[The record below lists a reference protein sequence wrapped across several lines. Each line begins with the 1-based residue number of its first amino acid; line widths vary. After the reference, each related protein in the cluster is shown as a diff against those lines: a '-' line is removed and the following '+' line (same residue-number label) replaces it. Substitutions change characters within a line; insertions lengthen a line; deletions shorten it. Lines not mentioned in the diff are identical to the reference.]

1 MFSQR
6 NNPYCELLSN
16 SATKVSVIFFISKFF
31 LIFFVFISF
40 LLSLPHQNIKRMK
53 RILGL
58 DLGSN
63 SIGWAFVQQDFENKQ
78 GKIIATGSRIIPM
91 DQGILGDFEK
101 GNTVSQT
108 AERTAYRTTR
118 RLRERHLLRR
128 ERLHRVLH
136 ILGFL
141 PPHYDAQI
149 DFTKRYG
156 KFIDNAEPK
165 IAYNNGNFI
174 FMNSFNEMVEDFKKH
189 QPQLFYKKSNGEE
202 SKIPYD
208 WTIYYLRKKAL
219 SQKITQQE
227 LAWLILHFNQKRGY
241 YQLRGEEETENP
253 NKEVAFHS
261 LKVVDVEAEAPNKKG
276 EIWYTIRLEN
286 GWIYRRT
293 SKNPLD
299 DWKGKTRDFIVTT
312 DLNDDGT
319 IKLDKEGKEKRSFRA
334 PDENDW
340 NLLKKKTEHDIDFSG
355 KPVGTY
361 IYDHLLQNPNQ
372 KIKGKLVRTIERKYY
387 KDELKAILAKQI
399 ALQPE
404 LFTETLL
411 ADCIRELYRKNETQ
425 QQNLLS
431 KDFLHL
437 FVEDIIFYQRPL
449 RSKKSTIANCTLE
462 KRSYIDKETNER
474 KDAPIKVCAK
484 SNPYYQEFRV
494 LQWLQNLRIYE
505 IETDREVTAEFIET
519 PQDYEA
525 LFNFLMSQKEIDNE
539 SLLKYFLLAKN
550 PQIKDKAAKSELK
563 KWLTTYRWNYV
574 YDVADNSSKKYSMNE
589 TGYDLQRYLQKVEGL
604 PANFLTFDTTY
615 RLWHLLYSVKDKVE
629 FEKALK
635 KFAQEYQLDEASFVD
650 SFKNFKPYPNE
661 YGSFSEKAIKK
672 LLPLMRFGNHWDFNR
687 IDVSTQKRIDDLI
700 NGVANEDIRTIIREK
715 AEKYQLNSESCFQG
729 LPLWLAQYIVYNR
742 HAEATDIEKWTSV
755 NDLEAYL
762 EDFKQHSLRN
772 PIVEQVVT
780 ETLRVVRDIW
790 QQYGGG
796 QANFFDEIH
805 IELGRELKKTAEERK
820 QLSNRNQENENT
832 NLRIKK
838 LLAELKEDA
847 SIQNVRPYSLVQQEL
862 LKIYEEGVFSAT
874 DEVEEDIQK
883 IRKKAEPTTPE
894 IQRYKLWLEQKY
906 KSPYTGEVISLT
918 KLFTEEYEIEH
929 IIPQSR
935 YYDDSLSNKVICE
948 SAVNKLKTNQLGLEF
963 IQNHHGEKVRITG
976 NKEVTIFTE
985 EQYKEFVKKHY
996 ANNSAK
1002 QQKLLLNEI
1011 PEKMVARQL
1020 NDTRYI
1026 SKYISEILSKIVR
1039 SDEKD
1044 EGINSKNV
1052 ISCTGKITTALK
1064 QDWGLNDVWN
1074 ELILPRFERMNQLTQ
1089 TQLFTS
1095 YNDRLQKNLP
1105 TVPIEYSRGFQKKR
1119 IDHRH
1124 HAMDALV
1131 IACATKEHINYMNN
1145 QHALDKSKDK
1155 KEKQQSRIDLRTILC
1170 EKKNNNWQFKKPWS
1184 TFTQEAKEALEH
1196 IVVSFKQNLRVI
1208 NKATNYY
1215 EKWEEKNGVL
1225 VKKKVKQEGTN
1236 WAIRKKLHEDF
1247 PYGKVKYQVNFLKIS
1262 ENISKIDL
1270 IVDEFIKRQL
1280 VKIYVENHRKVNLT
1294 KKYLKENPIRDQKGE
1309 EVISTDFREEN
1320 IKYRKRRP
1328 ISVLSDRNRK
1338 TGITSIEKMLKTIA
1352 KVADNVLKRELFL
1365 YLEECNNDIDVAFSP
1380 EGIEQFNSKR
1390 KIPVYRLPFFEEG
1403 EKKNELGN
1411 KGKYVE
1417 AAKGTN
1423 LFFGVYQ
1430 GKGKRTYATIPLN
1443 EVIERQKQGLPSVP
1457 ERNGKGE
1464 PLLFSLSPNDL
1475 VYVPMEGEAT
1485 ETIDFNNLSKEQ
1497 KERIYNVNDFS
1508 STTCYFTPNRVAKAI
1523 CPKEIDKKG
1532 KDSGSF
1538 DTKTASI
1545 EGVQIKEVCI
1555 KLKVDRLG
1563 NITKA

>member
-1 MFSQR
+1 MYKAAFYNDLVYSWIGQER
-6 NNPYCELLSN
+6 EFVVKRTLLKNGDEKIELSYLPTSDEI
-16 SATKVSVIFFISKFF
+16 AKMDKKQQDKFYQKIKVKTES
-31 LIFFVFISF
+31 
-40 LLSLPHQNIKRMK
+40 
-53 RILGL
+53 
-58 DLGSN
+58 
-63 SIGWAFVQQDFENKQ
+63 SIGNK
-78 GKIIATGSRIIPM
+78 
-91 DQGILGDFEK
+91 
-101 GNTVSQT
+101 TVG
-108 AERTAYRTTR
+108 A
-118 RLRERHLLRR
+118 
-128 ERLHRVLH
+128 
-136 ILGFL
+136 
-141 PPHYDAQI
+141 
-149 DFTKRYG
+149 
-156 KFIDNAEPK
+156 
-165 IAYNNGNFI
+165 
-174 FMNSFNEMVEDFKKH
+174 
-189 QPQLFYKKSNGEE
+189 
-202 SKIPYD
+202 
-208 WTIYYLRKKAL
+208 
-219 SQKITQQE
+219 
-227 LAWLILHFNQKRGY
+227 
-241 YQLRGEEETENP
+241 
-253 NKEVAFHS
+253 
-261 LKVVDVEAEAPNKKG
+261 
-276 EIWYTIRLEN
+276 
-286 GWIYRRT
+286 
-293 SKNPLD
+293 
-299 DWKGKTRDFIVTT
+299 
-312 DLNDDGT
+312 
-319 IKLDKEGKEKRSFRA
+319 
-334 PDENDW
+334 
-340 NLLKKKTEHDIDFSG
+340 
-355 KPVGTY
+355 Y

-404 LFTETLL
+404 FFTENLL

-462 KRSYIDKETNER
+462 KRSYIDKESNEC

-519 PQDYEA
+519 AEDYEA
-525 LFNFLMSQKEIDNE
+525 LFNFLISQKEIDNE
-539 SLLKYFLLAKN
+539 GLLKYFLLTKN

-574 YDVADNSSKKYSMNE
+574 YDAADNSSKKYPMNE
-589 TGYDLQRYLQKVEGL
+589 TGYELQRYLQKVEGL

-635 KFAQEYQLDEASFVD
+635 KFAQKYQLDEASFVD

-672 LLPLMRFGNHWDFNR
+672 MLPLMRFGKHWNFKN
-687 IDVSTQKRIDDLI
+687 IDIHTQKRIDDLI

-715 AEKYQLNSESCFQG
+715 AEKYQLNSETCFQG
-729 LPLWLAQYIVYNR
+729 LPLWLAHYIVYNR
-742 HAEATDIEKWTSV
+742 HAEATNIEKWTSV
-755 NDLEAYL
+755 SDLEAYL
-762 EDFKQHSLRN
+762 EDFKQYSLRN

-805 IELGRELKKTAEERK
+805 IELGRELKNTSKERERLSK
-820 QLSNRNQENENT
+820 QNQENENT

-847 SIQNVRPYSLVQQEL
+847 SIQNVRPYSLVQHDL
-862 LKIYEEGVFSAT
+862 LKIYEEGVFSST
-874 DEVEEDIQK
+874 DEIDEDIQK
-883 IRKKAEPTTPE
+883 IRKKAEPNKTE
-894 IQRYKLWLEQKY
+894 LQRYKLWLEQKY
-906 KSPYTGEVISLT
+906 RSPYTGEVISLT

-963 IQNHHGEKVRITG
+963 IQNHHGEKVRIAG

-996 ANNSAK
+996 AGNSAK
-1002 QQKLLLNEI
+1002 QQKLFLNEI
-1011 PEKMVARQL
+1011 PEKMVARQM

-1026 SKYISEILSKIVR
+1026 SKYISEILSRIVR

-1044 EGINSKNV
+1044 EGVNSKNV
-1052 ISCTGKITTALK
+1052 IPCTGKITTALK

-1105 TVPIEYSRGFQKKR
+1105 TVPIKYSQGFQKKR

-1131 IACATKEHINYMNN
+1131 IACATRDHINYMNN

-1170 EKKNNNWQFKKPWS
+1170 EKKNNNWQFKKPWG

-1236 WAIRKKLHEDF
+1236 WAIRKPLHEETF
-1247 PYGKVKYQVNFLKIS
+1247 SGKIS
-1262 ENISKIDL
+1262 LNREKVGKGNILTATRKAVDSSFDVKKISKITDTG
-1270 IVDEFIKRQL
+1270 IQ
-1280 VKIYVENHRKVNLT
+1280 KILLN
-1294 KKYLKENPIRDQKGE
+1294 YLKYKGSPE
-1309 EVISTDFREEN
+1309 
-1320 IKYRKRRP
+1320 
-1328 ISVLSDRNRK
+1328 
-1338 TGITSIEKMLKTIA
+1338 
-1352 KVADNVLKRELFL
+1352 
-1365 YLEECNNDIDVAFSP
+1365 VAFSA
-1380 EGIEQFNSKR
+1380 EG
-1390 KIPVYRLPFFEEG
+1390 LEELNKNIAQYNNGKKHQPIYKVRIYEKGSGRFVLG
-1403 EKKNELGN
+1403 EKGTKS
-1411 KGKYVE
+1411 KKYVQG
-1417 AAKGTN
+1417 APN
-1423 LFFGVYQ
+1423 LYFGVYQ
-1430 GKGKRTYATIPLN
+1430 GKEKRTYATIPLN

-1457 ERNGKGE
+1457 ERNEKEE

-1475 VYVPMEGEAT
+1475 VYVPMVGEAT
-1485 ETIDFNNLSKEQ
+1485 ETIDFSNLSKEQ
-1497 KERIYNVNDFS
+1497 KERIYKTVSFTGNECHFVK
-1508 STTCYFTPNRVAKAI
+1508 STIASLIKSYDAKSKI
-1523 CPKEIDKKG
+1523 GELGSLNKLEVTISG
-1532 KDSGSF
+1532 DSR
-1538 DTKTASI
+1538 
-1545 EGVQIKEVCI
+1545 IKEVCI

>member
-1 MFSQR
+1 
-6 NNPYCELLSN
+6 
-16 SATKVSVIFFISKFF
+16 
-31 LIFFVFISF
+31 
-40 LLSLPHQNIKRMK
+40 MK
-53 RILGL
+53 HILGL

-63 SIGWAFVQQDFENKQ
+63 SIGWALVQQDFENKQ
-78 GKIIATGSRIIPM
+78 GKIIAAGSRIIPM
-91 DQGILGDFEK
+91 DQSILGDFEK

-108 AERTAYRTTR
+108 AERTTYRSTR

-149 DFTKRYG
+149 DFSKRYG
-156 KFIDNAEPK
+156 KFIDNTEPK

-174 FMNSFNEMVEDFKKH
+174 FMNSFNEMIEDFKKH
-189 QPQLFYKKSNGEE
+189 QSQLFYKKSNGEE

-241 YQLRGEEETENP
+241 YQLRGEEETESP

-261 LKVVDVEAEAPNKKG
+261 LKVVEVEAEAPNKKG

-293 SKNPLD
+293 SKIPLD
-299 DWKGKTRDFIVTT
+299 DW
-312 DLNDDGT
+312 
-319 IKLDKEGKEKRSFRA
+319 KEGKEKRSFRA
-334 PDENDW
+334 PEENDW

-355 KPVGTY
+355 KTVGAY

-387 KDELKAILAKQI
+387 KNELKAILTKQI

-404 LFTETLL
+404 LFTENLL
-411 ADCIRELYRKNETQ
+411 VDCIRELYRKNETQ

-462 KRSYIDKETNER
+462 KRSYIDKESNER
-474 KDAPIKVCAK
+474 KDIPIKVCAK

-519 PQDYEA
+519 AQDYEA

-574 YDVADNSSKKYSMNE
+574 YDVADNSSKKYPMNE

-615 RLWHLLYSVKDKVE
+615 QLWHLLYSVKDKVE

-635 KFAQEYQLDEASFVD
+635 RFAKKKQLNETSFIE

-672 LLPLMRFGNHWDFNR
+672 MLPLMRFGNHWDFNR

-729 LPLWLAQYIVYNR
+729 LPLWLAQYVVYNR

-755 NDLEAYL
+755 SDLEAYL

-847 SIQNVRPYSLVQQEL
+847 SIQNVRPYSPVQQEL
-862 LKIYEEGVFSAT
+862 LKIYEEGVFSST
-874 DEVEEDIQK
+874 DEIEEDIQK
-883 IRKKAEPTTPE
+883 IRKKADPTTPE

-935 YYDDSLSNKVICE
+935 YYDDSFSNKVICE
-948 SAVNKLKTNQLGLEF
+948 SAVNKLKTNLLGLEF
-963 IQNHHGEKVRITG
+963 IQKHHGEKVRVAG

-985 EQYKEFVKKHY
+985 EQYKDFVKKHY
-996 ANNSAK
+996 ANNLAK
-1002 QQKLLLNEI
+1002 QQKLLLDEI

-1044 EGINSKNV
+1044 EGVNSKNV
-1052 ISCTGKITTALK
+1052 IPCTGKITTALK

-1095 YNDRLQKNLP
+1095 YNDRYQKNLP
-1105 TVPIEYSRGFQKKR
+1105 TVPIQYSQGFQKKR

-1131 IACATKEHINYMNN
+1131 IACATREHINYMNN

-1215 EKWEEKNGVL
+1215 EKWEEKNGIL

-1236 WAIRKKLHEDF
+1236 WAIRKPLHKETIS
-1247 PYGKVKYQVNFLKIS
+1247 GKILLDRKIGKDKILTATRKAVDITFT
-1262 ENISKIDL
+1262 EKIISSITDTGIQKIL
-1270 IVDEFIKRQL
+1270 L
-1280 VKIYVENHRKVNLT
+1280 N
-1294 KKYLKENPIRDQKGE
+1294 YLKYKGSPE
-1309 EVISTDFREEN
+1309 
-1320 IKYRKRRP
+1320 
-1328 ISVLSDRNRK
+1328 
-1338 TGITSIEKMLKTIA
+1338 
-1352 KVADNVLKRELFL
+1352 
-1365 YLEECNNDIDVAFSP
+1365 VAFSA
-1380 EGIEQFNSKR
+1380 EGLEELNKNIAQYNEGKKHQPIYKVR
-1390 KIPVYRLPFFEEG
+1390 IFEEG
-1403 EKKNELGN
+1403 SKFLLGETGA
-1411 KGKYVE
+1411 KATKFVE

-1430 GKGKRTYATIPLN
+1430 GKGKRSYATIPLN
-1443 EVIERQKQGLPSVP
+1443 KVIERQKQGLPSVP
-1457 ERNGKGE
+1457 ERNEKGE

-1485 ETIDFNNLSKEQ
+1485 ETMDFNNLSKEQ
-1497 KERIYNVNDFS
+1497 KERIYKTVSFTGNQCFFVQKAVATPIVNKMEYSPLNKMERDILG
-1508 STTCYFTPNRVAKAI
+1508 TM
-1523 CPKEIDKKG
+1523 
-1532 KDSGSF
+1532 
-1538 DTKTASI
+1538 
-1545 EGVQIKEVCI
+1545 IKEVCI

-1563 NITKA
+1563 NITKV

>member
-1 MFSQR
+1 
-6 NNPYCELLSN
+6 
-16 SATKVSVIFFISKFF
+16 
-31 LIFFVFISF
+31 
-40 LLSLPHQNIKRMK
+40 MK

-63 SIGWAFVQQDFENKQ
+63 SIGWALVQQNFENKQ
-78 GKIIATGSRIIPM
+78 VQIMAAGSRIIPM
-91 DQGILGDFEK
+91 DQGVLGDFEK

-108 AERTAYRTTR
+108 AERTAYRSTR

-141 PPHYDAQI
+141 PPHYDSQI
-149 DFTKRYG
+149 DFSKRYG

-174 FMNSFNEMVEDFKKH
+174 FMNSFNEMIEDFKKH

-241 YQLRGEEETENP
+241 YQLRGEEETEGNDMEIISSKVLSVIKK
-253 NKEVAFHS
+253 NK
-261 LKVVDVEAEAPNKKG
+261 DKKYDKY
-276 EIWYTIRLEN
+276 WYDITLEN
-286 GWIYRRT
+286 GLVYKAAFYNDLVYSWIGQEREFVVKRT
-293 SKNPLD
+293 
-299 DWKGKTRDFIVTT
+299 
-312 DLNDDGT
+312 
-319 IKLDKEGKEKRSFRA
+319 
-334 PDENDW
+334 
-340 NLLKKKTEHDIDFSG
+340 LLKNGDEKIELSYLPTFDEIAKMDKKQQDKFYQKIKVKTESSIG
-355 KPVGTY
+355 NKTVGAY

-404 LFTETLL
+404 FFTENLL
-411 ADCIRELYRKNETQ
+411 ADCIRKLYRKNETQ

-437 FVEDIIFYQRPL
+437 FLEDIIFYQRPL

-474 KDAPIKVCAK
+474 KDVPIKVCAK

-505 IETDREVTAEFIET
+505 IETNREVTAEFIET
-519 PQDYEA
+519 AQDYEA

-539 SLLKYFLLAKN
+539 GLLKYFLLTKN

-563 KWLTTYRWNYV
+563 KYRWNYV
-574 YDVADNSSKKYSMNE
+574 YDVADNSSKKYPMNE
-589 TGYDLQRYLQKVEGL
+589 TGYELQRYLQKVEGL

-635 KFAQEYQLDEASFVD
+635 KFAQKYQLNEVSFVD

-672 LLPLMRFGNHWDFNR
+672 MLPLMRFGKHWNFKN
-687 IDVSTQKRIDDLI
+687 IDVHTQKRIDDII

-715 AEKYQLNSESCFQG
+715 AEKYQLNSETCFQG
-729 LPLWLAQYIVYNR
+729 LPLWLAQYIVYNH

-755 NDLEAYL
+755 SDLEAYL
-762 EDFKQHSLRN
+762 EDFKQYSLRN

-805 IELGRELKKTAEERK
+805 IELGRELKNTSKERERLSK
-820 QLSNRNQENENT
+820 QNQENENT

-847 SIQNVRPYSLVQQEL
+847 NIQNVRPYSLVQQEL
-862 LKIYEEGVFSAT
+862 LKIYEEGVFSST
-874 DEVEEDIQK
+874 DEIEEDIQK

-918 KLFTEEYEIEH
+918 KLFTEDYEIEH

-963 IQNHHGEKVRITG
+963 IQNHHGEKVRIAG

-985 EQYKEFVKKHY
+985 EQYKEFVKKYY
-996 ANNSAK
+996 ANNLAK
-1002 QQKLLLNEI
+1002 QQKLLLNDI

-1044 EGINSKNV
+1044 EGVNSKN
-1052 ISCTGKITTALK
+1052 IIPCTGKITTALK

-1074 ELILPRFERMNQLTQ
+1074 ELILPRFERMDQLTQ

-1105 TVPIEYSRGFQKKR
+1105 TVPIEYSQGFQKKR

-1131 IACATKEHINYMNN
+1131 IACVTREHINYMNN

-1170 EKKNNNWQFKKPWS
+1170 EKKNNNWQFKKPWR

-1215 EKWEEKNGVL
+1215 EKWEEKDGIL

-1236 WAIRKKLHEDF
+1236 WAIRKPLHKETVS
-1247 PYGKVKYQVNFLKIS
+1247 GKIVLDRKIGKDKILTATRKTVDITFT
-1262 ENISKIDL
+1262 EKIISSITDTGIQKIL
-1270 IVDEFIKRQL
+1270 L
-1280 VKIYVENHRKVNLT
+1280 N
-1294 KKYLKENPIRDQKGE
+1294 YLKYKGSPE
-1309 EVISTDFREEN
+1309 
-1320 IKYRKRRP
+1320 
-1328 ISVLSDRNRK
+1328 
-1338 TGITSIEKMLKTIA
+1338 
-1352 KVADNVLKRELFL
+1352 
-1365 YLEECNNDIDVAFSP
+1365 VAFSA
-1380 EGIEQFNSKR
+1380 EGLEELNKNIAQYNDGKKHQPIYKVR
-1390 KIPVYRLPFFEEG
+1390 IFEEG
-1403 EKKNELGN
+1403 SKFPLGETGV
-1411 KGKYVE
+1411 KATKYVE

-1430 GKGKRTYATIPLN
+1430 GKEKRTYATIPLN

-1457 ERNGKGE
+1457 GRNQKGE

-1475 VYVPMEGEAT
+1475 VYVPIEGEII

-1497 KERIYNVNDFS
+1497 KERIYKTVSFTGNECHFVK
-1508 STTCYFTPNRVAKAI
+1508 STIASLIKTYDAKSKI
-1523 CPKEIDKKG
+1523 GELGSLNKLEVTISG
-1532 KDSGSF
+1532 DSR
-1538 DTKTASI
+1538 
-1545 EGVQIKEVCI
+1545 IKEVCI

>member
-1 MFSQR
+1 
-6 NNPYCELLSN
+6 
-16 SATKVSVIFFISKFF
+16 
-31 LIFFVFISF
+31 
-40 LLSLPHQNIKRMK
+40 
-53 RILGL
+53 
-58 DLGSN
+58 
-63 SIGWAFVQQDFENKQ
+63 
-78 GKIIATGSRIIPM
+78 
-91 DQGILGDFEK
+91 
-101 GNTVSQT
+101 
-108 AERTAYRTTR
+108 
-118 RLRERHLLRR
+118 
-128 ERLHRVLH
+128 
-136 ILGFL
+136 
-141 PPHYDAQI
+141 
-149 DFTKRYG
+149 
-156 KFIDNAEPK
+156 
-165 IAYNNGNFI
+165 
-174 FMNSFNEMVEDFKKH
+174 
-189 QPQLFYKKSNGEE
+189 
-202 SKIPYD
+202 
-208 WTIYYLRKKAL
+208 
-219 SQKITQQE
+219 
-227 LAWLILHFNQKRGY
+227 
-241 YQLRGEEETENP
+241 
-253 NKEVAFHS
+253 
-261 LKVVDVEAEAPNKKG
+261 
-276 EIWYTIRLEN
+276 
-286 GWIYRRT
+286 
-293 SKNPLD
+293 
-299 DWKGKTRDFIVTT
+299 
-312 DLNDDGT
+312 
-319 IKLDKEGKEKRSFRA
+319 
-334 PDENDW
+334 
-340 NLLKKKTEHDIDFSG
+340 
-355 KPVGTY
+355 
-361 IYDHLLQNPNQ
+361 
-372 KIKGKLVRTIERKYY
+372 
-387 KDELKAILAKQI
+387 
-399 ALQPE
+399 
-404 LFTETLL
+404 
-411 ADCIRELYRKNETQ
+411 
-425 QQNLLS
+425 
-431 KDFLHL
+431 
-437 FVEDIIFYQRPL
+437 
-449 RSKKSTIANCTLE
+449 
-462 KRSYIDKETNER
+462 
-474 KDAPIKVCAK
+474 
-484 SNPYYQEFRV
+484 
-494 LQWLQNLRIYE
+494 
-505 IETDREVTAEFIET
+505 
-519 PQDYEA
+519 
-525 LFNFLMSQKEIDNE
+525 
-539 SLLKYFLLAKN
+539 
-550 PQIKDKAAKSELK
+550 
-563 KWLTTYRWNYV
+563 
-574 YDVADNSSKKYSMNE
+574 MNE

-635 KFAQEYQLDEASFVD
+635 RFAKKKQLNETSFIE

-715 AEKYQLNSESCFQG
+715 TEKYQLNSETCFQG
-729 LPLWLAQYIVYNR
+729 LPLWLAQYVVYNR

-755 NDLEAYL
+755 SDLEAYL

-820 QLSNRNQENENT
+820 QLSDKNQENENT

-847 SIQNVRPYSLVQQEL
+847 SIQNVRPYSPVQQEL
-862 LKIYEEGVFSAT
+862 LKIYEEGVFSST
-874 DEVEEDIQK
+874 DEIEEDIQK

-963 IQNHHGEKVRITG
+963 IQNHHGEKVRITA

-985 EQYKEFVKKHY
+985 EQYKDFVKKHY
-996 ANNSAK
+996 ANNLAK

-1011 PEKMVARQL
+1011 PEKMVARQM

-1044 EGINSKNV
+1044 EGVNSKNV
-1052 ISCTGKITTALK
+1052 IPCTGKITTALK

-1074 ELILPRFERMNQLTQ
+1074 ELIIPRFERMNQLTQ

-1105 TVPIEYSRGFQKKR
+1105 TVPIEYSQGFQKKR

-1131 IACATKEHINYMNN
+1131 IACATREHINYMNN

-1170 EKKNNNWQFKKPWS
+1170 EKKNNNWQFKKPWA
-1184 TFTQEAKEALEH
+1184 TFTQEAKESLEH

-1236 WAIRKKLHEDF
+1236 WAIRKPLHKETIS
-1247 PYGKVKYQVNFLKIS
+1247 GKILLDRKIGKDKILTATRKAVDITFT
-1262 ENISKIDL
+1262 EKIISSITDTGIQKIL
-1270 IVDEFIKRQL
+1270 L
-1280 VKIYVENHRKVNLT
+1280 N
-1294 KKYLKENPIRDQKGE
+1294 YLKYKGSPE
-1309 EVISTDFREEN
+1309 
-1320 IKYRKRRP
+1320 
-1328 ISVLSDRNRK
+1328 
-1338 TGITSIEKMLKTIA
+1338 
-1352 KVADNVLKRELFL
+1352 
-1365 YLEECNNDIDVAFSP
+1365 VAFSA
-1380 EGIEQFNSKR
+1380 EGLEELNKNIAQYNDGKKHQPIYKVR
-1390 KIPVYRLPFFEEG
+1390 IFEEG
-1403 EKKNELGN
+1403 SKFPLGETGA
-1411 KGKYVE
+1411 KATKFVE

-1430 GKGKRTYATIPLN
+1430 GKEKRSYATIPLN

-1457 ERNGKGE
+1457 ERNEKGE

-1475 VYVPMEGEAT
+1475 VYVPMEGEIA

-1497 KERIYNVNDFS
+1497 KERIYKTVSFTGNQCFFVQEAVASPIVNKMEYS
-1508 STTCYFTPNRVAKAI
+1508 PLNKMER
-1523 CPKEIDKKG
+1523 
-1532 KDSGSF
+1532 
-1538 DTKTASI
+1538 SI
-1545 EGVQIKEVCI
+1545 VGIMIKEVCI

>member
-1 MFSQR
+1 VYKAAFYNDLVYSWIGQER
-6 NNPYCELLSN
+6 EFVVKRTLLKNGDEKIELSYLPTFDEI
-16 SATKVSVIFFISKFF
+16 AKMDKKQQDKFYQKIKVKTES
-31 LIFFVFISF
+31 
-40 LLSLPHQNIKRMK
+40 
-53 RILGL
+53 
-58 DLGSN
+58 
-63 SIGWAFVQQDFENKQ
+63 SIGNK
-78 GKIIATGSRIIPM
+78 
-91 DQGILGDFEK
+91 
-101 GNTVSQT
+101 TVG
-108 AERTAYRTTR
+108 A
-118 RLRERHLLRR
+118 
-128 ERLHRVLH
+128 
-136 ILGFL
+136 
-141 PPHYDAQI
+141 
-149 DFTKRYG
+149 
-156 KFIDNAEPK
+156 
-165 IAYNNGNFI
+165 
-174 FMNSFNEMVEDFKKH
+174 
-189 QPQLFYKKSNGEE
+189 
-202 SKIPYD
+202 
-208 WTIYYLRKKAL
+208 
-219 SQKITQQE
+219 
-227 LAWLILHFNQKRGY
+227 
-241 YQLRGEEETENP
+241 
-253 NKEVAFHS
+253 
-261 LKVVDVEAEAPNKKG
+261 
-276 EIWYTIRLEN
+276 
-286 GWIYRRT
+286 
-293 SKNPLD
+293 
-299 DWKGKTRDFIVTT
+299 
-312 DLNDDGT
+312 
-319 IKLDKEGKEKRSFRA
+319 
-334 PDENDW
+334 
-340 NLLKKKTEHDIDFSG
+340 
-355 KPVGTY
+355 Y

-404 LFTETLL
+404 LFTENLL
-411 ADCIRELYRKNETQ
+411 ADCIRELYRKNQTQ

-449 RSKKSTIANCTLE
+449 RSKKSTITNCPLE

-474 KDAPIKVCAK
+474 KDVPIKVCAK

-505 IETDREVTAEFIET
+505 IETGREVTAEFIET
-519 PQDYEA
+519 AQDYEA

-539 SLLKYFLLAKN
+539 GLLKYFLLTKN

-574 YDVADNSSKKYSMNE
+574 YDVADNSSKKYPMNE
-589 TGYDLQRYLQKVEGL
+589 TGYELQRYLQKVEGL
-604 PANFLTFDTTY
+604 PANFLTFDTAY
-615 RLWHLLYSVKDKVE
+615 QLWHLLYSVKDKVE

-635 KFAQEYQLDEASFVD
+635 KFAQKYQLNEVSFVD

-672 LLPLMRFGNHWDFNR
+672 LLPLMRFGKHWNFKN
-687 IDVSTQKRIDDLI
+687 IDVHTQKRIDDII

-715 AEKYQLNSESCFQG
+715 AEKYQLNSETCFQG

-742 HAEATDIEKWTSV
+742 HAEATNIEKWTSV
-755 NDLEAYL
+755 SDLEAYL

-805 IELGRELKKTAEERK
+805 IELGRELKNTSKERERLSK
-820 QLSNRNQENENT
+820 QNQENENT

-847 SIQNVRPYSLVQQEL
+847 NIQNVRPYSLVQQEL
-862 LKIYEEGVFSAT
+862 LKIYEEGVFSST
-874 DEVEEDIQK
+874 DEIEEDIQK
-883 IRKKAEPTTPE
+883 IHKKAEPTTAE

-963 IQNHHGEKVRITG
+963 IQNHHGEKVRIAG

-985 EQYKEFVKKHY
+985 EQYKEFVKKYY
-996 ANNSAK
+996 ANNLAK

-1011 PEKMVARQL
+1011 PEKMVARQM

-1026 SKYISEILSKIVR
+1026 SKYVSEILSKIVR
-1039 SDEKD
+1039 SDKKD
-1044 EGINSKNV
+1044 EGVNSKNV
-1052 ISCTGKITTALK
+1052 IPCTGKITTALK

-1105 TVPIEYSRGFQKKR
+1105 TVPIEYSQGFQKKR

-1131 IACATKEHINYMNN
+1131 IACATREHINYMNN

-1170 EKKNNNWQFKKPWS
+1170 EKKNNNWQFKKPWR

-1236 WAIRKKLHEDF
+1236 WAIRKPLHEETF
-1247 PYGKVKYQVNFLKIS
+1247 SGKIS
-1262 ENISKIDL
+1262 LNRERVGKENILTATRKAVDSSFDVKKISKITDTG
-1270 IVDEFIKRQL
+1270 IQ
-1280 VKIYVENHRKVNLT
+1280 KILLN
-1294 KKYLKENPIRDQKGE
+1294 YLKYKGSPE
-1309 EVISTDFREEN
+1309 
-1320 IKYRKRRP
+1320 
-1328 ISVLSDRNRK
+1328 
-1338 TGITSIEKMLKTIA
+1338 
-1352 KVADNVLKRELFL
+1352 
-1365 YLEECNNDIDVAFSP
+1365 VAFSA
-1380 EGIEQFNSKR
+1380 EG
-1390 KIPVYRLPFFEEG
+1390 LEELNKNIAQYNDGKKHQPIYKVRIYEKGSGRFVLG
-1403 EKKNELGN
+1403 EKGTKS
-1411 KGKYVE
+1411 KKYVQG
-1417 AAKGTN
+1417 APN
-1423 LFFGVYQ
+1423 LYFGVYQ
-1430 GKGKRTYATIPLN
+1430 GKEKRTYATIPLN

-1457 ERNGKGE
+1457 EHNEKGE

-1485 ETIDFNNLSKEQ
+1485 EAIDFSNLSKEQ
-1497 KERIYNVNDFS
+1497 KERIYKTVSFTGNECHFVK
-1508 STTCYFTPNRVAKAI
+1508 STIASLIKSYDAKSKI
-1523 CPKEIDKKG
+1523 GELGSLNKLEVTISG
-1532 KDSGSF
+1532 DSR
-1538 DTKTASI
+1538 
-1545 EGVQIKEVCI
+1545 IKEVCI

>member
-1 MFSQR
+1 M
-6 NNPYCELLSN
+6 
-16 SATKVSVIFFISKFF
+16 
-31 LIFFVFISF
+31 
-40 LLSLPHQNIKRMK
+40 
-53 RILGL
+53 
-58 DLGSN
+58 
-63 SIGWAFVQQDFENKQ
+63 
-78 GKIIATGSRIIPM
+78 
-91 DQGILGDFEK
+91 
-101 GNTVSQT
+101 
-108 AERTAYRTTR
+108 
-118 RLRERHLLRR
+118 
-128 ERLHRVLH
+128 
-136 ILGFL
+136 
-141 PPHYDAQI
+141 
-149 DFTKRYG
+149 
-156 KFIDNAEPK
+156 
-165 IAYNNGNFI
+165 
-174 FMNSFNEMVEDFKKH
+174 
-189 QPQLFYKKSNGEE
+189 
-202 SKIPYD
+202 
-208 WTIYYLRKKAL
+208 
-219 SQKITQQE
+219 
-227 LAWLILHFNQKRGY
+227 
-241 YQLRGEEETENP
+241 
-253 NKEVAFHS
+253 
-261 LKVVDVEAEAPNKKG
+261 
-276 EIWYTIRLEN
+276 
-286 GWIYRRT
+286 
-293 SKNPLD
+293 
-299 DWKGKTRDFIVTT
+299 
-312 DLNDDGT
+312 
-319 IKLDKEGKEKRSFRA
+319 
-334 PDENDW
+334 
-340 NLLKKKTEHDIDFSG
+340 
-355 KPVGTY
+355 
-361 IYDHLLQNPNQ
+361 QNPNQ

-404 LFTETLL
+404 FFTENLL
-411 ADCIRELYRKNETQ
+411 ADCIRELYRKNQTQ
-425 QQNLLS
+425 QQKLLS

-437 FVEDIIFYQRPL
+437 FLEDIIFYQRPL
-449 RSKKSTIANCTLE
+449 RSKKSTIANCPLE

-474 KDAPIKVCAK
+474 KDVPIKVCAK

-505 IETDREVTAEFIET
+505 IETDREVTAEFIGT
-519 PQDYEA
+519 AQYYEA

-539 SLLKYFLLAKN
+539 SLLKYFLLTKN

-574 YDVADNSSKKYSMNE
+574 YDAADNSSKKYPMNE
-589 TGYDLQRYLQKVEGL
+589 TGYELQRYLQKIEGL
-604 PANFLTFDTTY
+604 PVNFLTFDITY

-635 KFAQEYQLDEASFVD
+635 KFAQKYQLEEASFVD
-650 SFKNFKPYPNE
+650 SFKDFKPYPNE

-672 LLPLMRFGNHWDFNR
+672 MLPLMRFGKHWNFKN
-687 IDVSTQKRIDDLI
+687 IDVHTQKRIDDLI

-715 AEKYQLNSESCFQG
+715 AEKYQLNSETCFQG

-742 HAEATDIEKWTSV
+742 YAEATNIEKWTSV
-755 NDLEAYL
+755 SDLETYL

-805 IELGRELKKTAEERK
+805 IELGRELKNTSKERERLSK
-820 QLSNRNQENENT
+820 QNQENENT

-847 SIQNVRPYSLVQQEL
+847 NIQNVRPYSLVQQEL
-862 LKIYEEGVFSAT
+862 LKIYEEGVFSST
-874 DEVEEDIQK
+874 DDIEEDIQK
-883 IRKKAEPTTPE
+883 IRKKAEPTNLE

-963 IQNHHGEKVRITG
+963 IQNHHGEKVRIAG

-985 EQYKEFVKKHY
+985 EQYKEFVKKYY
-996 ANNSAK
+996 ANNLAK
-1002 QQKLLLNEI
+1002 QQKLLLNDI

-1044 EGINSKNV
+1044 EGVNSKN
-1052 ISCTGKITTALK
+1052 IIPCTGKITTALK
-1064 QDWGLNDVWN
+1064 QDWGLNDIWN

-1105 TVPIEYSRGFQKKR
+1105 TVPIKYSQGFQKKR

-1131 IACATKEHINYMNN
+1131 IACATREHINYMNN

-1155 KEKQQSRIDLRTILC
+1155 KEKQQSRIVLRTILC

-1215 EKWEEKNGVL
+1215 EKWEEKDGIL

-1236 WAIRKKLHEDF
+1236 WAIRKPLHKETVS
-1247 PYGKVKYQVNFLKIS
+1247 GKIVLDKKIGKDKILTATRKTVDITFT
-1262 ENISKIDL
+1262 EKVISSITDTGIQKIL
-1270 IVDEFIKRQL
+1270 L
-1280 VKIYVENHRKVNLT
+1280 N
-1294 KKYLKENPIRDQKGE
+1294 YLKYKGSPE
-1309 EVISTDFREEN
+1309 
-1320 IKYRKRRP
+1320 
-1328 ISVLSDRNRK
+1328 
-1338 TGITSIEKMLKTIA
+1338 
-1352 KVADNVLKRELFL
+1352 
-1365 YLEECNNDIDVAFSP
+1365 VAFSA
-1380 EGIEQFNSKR
+1380 EGLEELNKNIAQYNDGKKHQPIYKVR
-1390 KIPVYRLPFFEEG
+1390 IFEEG
-1403 EKKNELGN
+1403 SKFPLGETGA
-1411 KGKYVE
+1411 KVTKYVE

-1430 GKGKRTYATIPLN
+1430 GKEKRTYATIPLN

-1457 ERNGKGE
+1457 ERNEKGE

-1475 VYVPMEGEAT
+1475 VYVPMEGEAP
-1485 ETIDFNNLSKEQ
+1485 EAIDFSNLSKEQ
-1497 KERIYNVNDFS
+1497 KERIYKTVSFTGKECHFVK
-1508 STTCYFTPNRVAKAI
+1508 STIASLIKSYDAKSKI
-1523 CPKEIDKKG
+1523 GELGSLNKLEVTISG
-1532 KDSGSF
+1532 DSR
-1538 DTKTASI
+1538 
-1545 EGVQIKEVCI
+1545 IKEVCI

>member
-1 MFSQR
+1 MDKKQQDKFYQKI
-6 NNPYCELLSN
+6 
-16 SATKVSVIFFISKFF
+16 KVKTES
-31 LIFFVFISF
+31 
-40 LLSLPHQNIKRMK
+40 
-53 RILGL
+53 
-58 DLGSN
+58 
-63 SIGWAFVQQDFENKQ
+63 SIGNK
-78 GKIIATGSRIIPM
+78 
-91 DQGILGDFEK
+91 
-101 GNTVSQT
+101 TVG
-108 AERTAYRTTR
+108 A
-118 RLRERHLLRR
+118 
-128 ERLHRVLH
+128 
-136 ILGFL
+136 
-141 PPHYDAQI
+141 
-149 DFTKRYG
+149 
-156 KFIDNAEPK
+156 
-165 IAYNNGNFI
+165 
-174 FMNSFNEMVEDFKKH
+174 
-189 QPQLFYKKSNGEE
+189 
-202 SKIPYD
+202 
-208 WTIYYLRKKAL
+208 
-219 SQKITQQE
+219 
-227 LAWLILHFNQKRGY
+227 
-241 YQLRGEEETENP
+241 
-253 NKEVAFHS
+253 
-261 LKVVDVEAEAPNKKG
+261 
-276 EIWYTIRLEN
+276 
-286 GWIYRRT
+286 
-293 SKNPLD
+293 
-299 DWKGKTRDFIVTT
+299 
-312 DLNDDGT
+312 
-319 IKLDKEGKEKRSFRA
+319 
-334 PDENDW
+334 
-340 NLLKKKTEHDIDFSG
+340 
-355 KPVGTY
+355 Y

-404 LFTETLL
+404 FFSETLL
-411 ADCIRELYRKNETQ
+411 ADCIRELYCKNETQ

-449 RSKKSTIANCTLE
+449 RSKKSTIANCPLE

-474 KDAPIKVCAK
+474 KDVPIKVCAK

-505 IETDREVTAEFIET
+505 IETDREVTDEFIET
-519 PQDYEA
+519 AQDDEA

-539 SLLKYFLLAKN
+539 SLLKYFLLTKN

-574 YDVADNSSKKYSMNE
+574 YDVADNSSKKYPMNE
-589 TGYDLQRYLQKVEGL
+589 TGYELQRYLQKVEGL
-604 PANFLTFDTTY
+604 PVNFLTFDTAY

-650 SFKNFKPYPNE
+650 SFKNFKLYPNE

-672 LLPLMRFGNHWDFNR
+672 LLPLMRFGNHWDFNH
-687 IDVSTQKRIDDLI
+687 IDVSTQKRIDDII

-715 AEKYQLNSESCFQG
+715 AEKYQLNSETCFQG
-729 LPLWLAQYIVYNR
+729 LPLWLAQYIVYN
-742 HAEATDIEKWTSV
+742 HHTEATDIEKWTSV
-755 NDLEAYL
+755 SDLEAYL
-762 EDFKQHSLRN
+762 EDFKQYSLRN

-805 IELGRELKKTAEERK
+805 IELGRELKNTSKEREKLSK
-820 QLSNRNQENENT
+820 QNQENENT

-847 SIQNVRPYSLVQQEL
+847 NIQNVRPYSLVQQEL
-862 LKIYEEGVFSAT
+862 LKIYEEGVFSST
-874 DEVEEDIQK
+874 DEIEEDIQK
-883 IRKKAEPTTPE
+883 IHKKAESTIPE

-948 SAVNKLKTNQLGLEF
+948 SAVNKLKTNQLGFEF
-963 IQNHHGEKVRITG
+963 IQNHHGEKVRIAG

-1002 QQKLLLNEI
+1002 QQKLLLNDI

-1026 SKYISEILSKIVR
+1026 SKYVSEILSKIVR

-1044 EGINSKNV
+1044 EGVNSKNV
-1052 ISCTGKITTALK
+1052 IPCTGKITTALK

-1105 TVPIEYSRGFQKKR
+1105 TVPIKYSQGFQKKR

-1131 IACATKEHINYMNN
+1131 IACVTREHINYMNN

-1170 EKKNNNWQFKKPWS
+1170 EKKNNNWQFKKPWR

-1236 WAIRKKLHEDF
+1236 WSIRKPLHKETVS
-1247 PYGKVKYQVNFLKIS
+1247 GKIVLDRKIGKDKILTATRKAVDITFT
-1262 ENISKIDL
+1262 EKIISSITDTGIQKIL
-1270 IVDEFIKRQL
+1270 L
-1280 VKIYVENHRKVNLT
+1280 N
-1294 KKYLKENPIRDQKGE
+1294 YLKYKGSPE
-1309 EVISTDFREEN
+1309 
-1320 IKYRKRRP
+1320 
-1328 ISVLSDRNRK
+1328 
-1338 TGITSIEKMLKTIA
+1338 
-1352 KVADNVLKRELFL
+1352 
-1365 YLEECNNDIDVAFSP
+1365 VAFSA
-1380 EGIEQFNSKR
+1380 EGLEELNKNIAQYNDGKKHQPIYKVR
-1390 KIPVYRLPFFEEG
+1390 IFEEG
-1403 EKKNELGN
+1403 SKFPLGETGA
-1411 KGKYVE
+1411 KATKYVE

-1430 GKGKRTYATIPLN
+1430 GKEKRTYATIPLN

-1457 ERNGKGE
+1457 ERNEKGE

-1485 ETIDFNNLSKEQ
+1485 EAIDFSNLNKEQ
-1497 KERIYNVNDFS
+1497 KERIYKTVSFTGNECHFVK
-1508 STTCYFTPNRVAKAI
+1508 STIASLIKSYDAKSKI
-1523 CPKEIDKKG
+1523 GELGSLNKLEVTISG
-1532 KDSGSF
+1532 DSR
-1538 DTKTASI
+1538 
-1545 EGVQIKEVCI
+1545 IKEVCI

>member
-1 MFSQR
+1 MEIIS
-6 NNPYCELLSN
+6 S
-16 SATKVSVIFFISKFF
+16 KVLSVIK
-31 LIFFVFISF
+31 
-40 LLSLPHQNIKRMK
+40 K
-53 RILGL
+53 
-58 DLGSN
+58 
-63 SIGWAFVQQDFENKQ
+63 NKD
-78 GKIIATGSRIIPM
+78 K
-91 DQGILGDFEK
+91 K
-101 GNTVSQT
+101 
-108 AERTAYRTTR
+108 
-118 RLRERHLLRR
+118 
-128 ERLHRVLH
+128 
-136 ILGFL
+136 
-141 PPHYDAQI
+141 YD
-149 DFTKRYG
+149 KYW
-156 KFIDNAEPK
+156 
-165 IAYNNGNFI
+165 
-174 FMNSFNEMVEDFKKH
+174 
-189 QPQLFYKKSNGEE
+189 
-202 SKIPYD
+202 YD
-208 WTIYYLRKKAL
+208 
-219 SQKITQQE
+219 IT
-227 LAWLILHFNQKRGY
+227 
-241 YQLRGEEETENP
+241 
-253 NKEVAFHS
+253 
-261 LKVVDVEAEAPNKKG
+261 
-276 EIWYTIRLEN
+276 LEN
-286 GWIYRRT
+286 GLVYKAAFYNDLVYSWIGQEREFVVKRT
-293 SKNPLD
+293 
-299 DWKGKTRDFIVTT
+299 
-312 DLNDDGT
+312 
-319 IKLDKEGKEKRSFRA
+319 
-334 PDENDW
+334 
-340 NLLKKKTEHDIDFSG
+340 LLKNGDEKIELSYLPTFDEIAKMDKKQQDKFYQKIKVKTESNIG
-355 KPVGTY
+355 NKTVGAY

-404 LFTETLL
+404 FFTENLL
-411 ADCIRELYRKNETQ
+411 ADCIRELYRKNQTQ

-449 RSKKSTIANCTLE
+449 RSKKSTIANCPLE

-474 KDAPIKVCAK
+474 KDVPIKVCAK

-505 IETDREVTAEFIET
+505 IETDREVTAEFIGT
-519 PQDYEA
+519 AQDYEA

-539 SLLKYFLLAKN
+539 GLLKYFLLTKN

-574 YDVADNSSKKYSMNE
+574 YDVADNSSKKYPMNE
-589 TGYDLQRYLQKVEGL
+589 TGYELQRYLQKVEGL
-604 PANFLTFDTTY
+604 PANFLTFDITY
-615 RLWHLLYSVKDKVE
+615 QLWHLLYSVKDKVE

-635 KFAQEYQLDEASFVD
+635 KFAQKYQLNEASFVD

-672 LLPLMRFGNHWDFNR
+672 MLPLMRFGNHWDFNH
-687 IDVSTQKRIDDLI
+687 IDVHTQKRIDDLI

-715 AEKYQLNSESCFQG
+715 AEKYQLNSETCFQG

-755 NDLEAYL
+755 SDLEAYL

-805 IELGRELKKTAEERK
+805 IELGRELKNTSKERERLSK
-820 QLSNRNQENENT
+820 QNQENENT

-847 SIQNVRPYSLVQQEL
+847 SIQNVRPYSLVQHDL
-862 LKIYEEGVFSAT
+862 LKIYEEGVFSST
-874 DEVEEDIQK
+874 DEIDEDIQK
-883 IRKKAEPTTPE
+883 IRKKAEPNKTE
-894 IQRYKLWLEQKY
+894 LQRYKLWLEQKY
-906 KSPYTGEVISLT
+906 RSPYTGEVISLT

-963 IQNHHGEKVRITG
+963 IQNHHGEKVRIAG

-985 EQYKEFVKKHY
+985 EQYKEFVKKYY
-996 ANNSAK
+996 ANNLPK
-1002 QQKLLLNEI
+1002 QQKLLLNDI
-1011 PEKMVARQL
+1011 PEKMVARQM

-1026 SKYISEILSKIVR
+1026 SKYVSEILSKIVR

-1044 EGINSKNV
+1044 EGVNSKNV
-1052 ISCTGKITTALK
+1052 IPCTGKITTALK

-1105 TVPIEYSRGFQKKR
+1105 TVPIKYSQGFQKKR

-1131 IACATKEHINYMNN
+1131 IACATREHINYMNN

-1155 KEKQQSRIDLRTILC
+1155 KEKQQSRIDLR
-1170 EKKNNNWQFKKPWS
+1170 
-1184 TFTQEAKEALEH
+1184 
-1196 IVVSFKQNLRVI
+1196 
-1208 NKATNYY
+1208 
-1215 EKWEEKNGVL
+1215 VL

-1236 WAIRKKLHEDF
+1236 WAIRKPLHEETF
-1247 PYGKVKYQVNFLKIS
+1247 SGKIS
-1262 ENISKIDL
+1262 LNREKVGKGNILTATRKAVDSSFDVKKISKITDTG
-1270 IVDEFIKRQL
+1270 IQ
-1280 VKIYVENHRKVNLT
+1280 KILLN
-1294 KKYLKENPIRDQKGE
+1294 YLKYKGSPE
-1309 EVISTDFREEN
+1309 
-1320 IKYRKRRP
+1320 
-1328 ISVLSDRNRK
+1328 
-1338 TGITSIEKMLKTIA
+1338 
-1352 KVADNVLKRELFL
+1352 
-1365 YLEECNNDIDVAFSP
+1365 VAFSA
-1380 EGIEQFNSKR
+1380 EGLEELNKNIAKYNDGKKHQPIYKVR
-1390 KIPVYRLPFFEEG
+1390 IFEEG
-1403 EKKNELGN
+1403 SKFPLGETGA
-1411 KGKYVE
+1411 KATKYVE

-1457 ERNGKGE
+1457 GRNEKGE

-1475 VYVPMEGEAT
+1475 VYVPIEGEII

-1497 KERIYNVNDFS
+1497 KERIYKTVSFTGNECHFVK
-1508 STTCYFTPNRVAKAI
+1508 STIASLIKSYDAKSKI
-1523 CPKEIDKKG
+1523 GELGSLNKLEVTISG
-1532 KDSGSF
+1532 DSR
-1538 DTKTASI
+1538 
-1545 EGVQIKEVCI
+1545 IKEVCI
-1555 KLKVDRLG
+1555 R
-1563 NITKA
+1563 I

>member
-1 MFSQR
+1 M
-6 NNPYCELLSN
+6 
-16 SATKVSVIFFISKFF
+16 
-31 LIFFVFISF
+31 
-40 LLSLPHQNIKRMK
+40 
-53 RILGL
+53 
-58 DLGSN
+58 
-63 SIGWAFVQQDFENKQ
+63 
-78 GKIIATGSRIIPM
+78 
-91 DQGILGDFEK
+91 
-101 GNTVSQT
+101 
-108 AERTAYRTTR
+108 
-118 RLRERHLLRR
+118 
-128 ERLHRVLH
+128 
-136 ILGFL
+136 
-141 PPHYDAQI
+141 
-149 DFTKRYG
+149 
-156 KFIDNAEPK
+156 
-165 IAYNNGNFI
+165 
-174 FMNSFNEMVEDFKKH
+174 
-189 QPQLFYKKSNGEE
+189 
-202 SKIPYD
+202 
-208 WTIYYLRKKAL
+208 
-219 SQKITQQE
+219 
-227 LAWLILHFNQKRGY
+227 
-241 YQLRGEEETENP
+241 
-253 NKEVAFHS
+253 
-261 LKVVDVEAEAPNKKG
+261 
-276 EIWYTIRLEN
+276 EN

-293 SKNPLD
+293 SKIPLD

-319 IKLDKEGKEKRSFRA
+319 IKVDKEGKEKRSFRA
-334 PDENDW
+334 PEENDW

-355 KPVGTY
+355 KTVGAY

-387 KDELKAILAKQI
+387 KNELKAILTQQI

-404 LFTETLL
+404 LFTENLL

-474 KDAPIKVCAK
+474 KDAPIRVCAK

-519 PQDYEA
+519 AEDYEA
-525 LFNFLMSQKEIDNE
+525 LLNFLMSQKEIDNE

-574 YDVADNSSKKYSMNE
+574 YDVADNSSKKYPMNE
-589 TGYDLQRYLQKVEGL
+589 TGYDLHRYLHIVEGL

-635 KFAQEYQLDEASFVD
+635 RFAKKKQLNETSFVE
-650 SFKNFKPYPNE
+650 SFKNFNPYPNE

-715 AEKYQLNSESCFQG
+715 AEKYQLNSETCFQG
-729 LPLWLAQYIVYNR
+729 LPLWLAQYVVYNR
-742 HAEATDIEKWTSV
+742 HAEATDIEKWTSES
-755 NDLEAYL
+755 DLEAYL

-805 IELGRELKKTAEERK
+805 IELGRELRKTAEERK

-847 SIQNVRPYSLVQQEL
+847 SIQNVRPYSPVQQEL
-862 LKIYEEGVFSAT
+862 LKIYEEGVFSST
-874 DEVEEDIQK
+874 DEIEEDIQK

-948 SAVNKLKTNQLGLEF
+948 SAVNKLKTNLLGLEF
-963 IQNHHGEKVRITG
+963 IQKHHGEKVRVAG

-985 EQYKEFVKKHY
+985 EQYKDFVKKHY
-996 ANNSAK
+996 ANNLAK
-1002 QQKLLLNEI
+1002 QQKLLLDEI

-1044 EGINSKNV
+1044 EGVNSKNV
-1052 ISCTGKITTALK
+1052 IPCTGKITTALK

-1095 YNDRLQKNLP
+1095 YNDRYQKNLP
-1105 TVPIEYSRGFQKKR
+1105 TVPIEYSQGFQKKR

-1131 IACATKEHINYMNN
+1131 IACATREHINYMNN
-1145 QHALDKSKDK
+1145 QHALDKNKDK

-1170 EKKNNNWQFKKPWS
+1170 EKKNNNWQFKKPWA

-1236 WAIRKKLHEDF
+1236 WAIRKPLHKETVS
-1247 PYGKVKYQVNFLKIS
+1247 GKIVLDRKIGKDKILTATRKTVDITFT
-1262 ENISKIDL
+1262 EKIISSITDTGIQKIL
-1270 IVDEFIKRQL
+1270 L
-1280 VKIYVENHRKVNLT
+1280 N
-1294 KKYLKENPIRDQKGE
+1294 YLKCKGSPE
-1309 EVISTDFREEN
+1309 
-1320 IKYRKRRP
+1320 
-1328 ISVLSDRNRK
+1328 
-1338 TGITSIEKMLKTIA
+1338 
-1352 KVADNVLKRELFL
+1352 
-1365 YLEECNNDIDVAFSP
+1365 VAFSA
-1380 EGIEQFNSKR
+1380 EGLEELNKNIAQYNDGKKHQPIYKVR
-1390 KIPVYRLPFFEEG
+1390 IFEEG
-1403 EKKNELGN
+1403 SKFPLGETGA
-1411 KGKYVE
+1411 KATKFVE

-1430 GKGKRTYATIPLN
+1430 GKGKRSYATIPLN

-1457 ERNGKGE
+1457 ERNEKGE

-1475 VYVPMEGEAT
+1475 VYVPMEGEIA

-1497 KERIYNVNDFS
+1497 KERIYKTVSFTGNQCFFVQEAVASPIVNKMEYS
-1508 STTCYFTPNRVAKAI
+1508 PLNKMER
-1523 CPKEIDKKG
+1523 
-1532 KDSGSF
+1532 
-1538 DTKTASI
+1538 SI
-1545 EGVQIKEVCI
+1545 VGIMIKEVCI

>member
-1 MFSQR
+1 M
-6 NNPYCELLSN
+6 
-16 SATKVSVIFFISKFF
+16 
-31 LIFFVFISF
+31 
-40 LLSLPHQNIKRMK
+40 
-53 RILGL
+53 
-58 DLGSN
+58 
-63 SIGWAFVQQDFENKQ
+63 
-78 GKIIATGSRIIPM
+78 
-91 DQGILGDFEK
+91 
-101 GNTVSQT
+101 
-108 AERTAYRTTR
+108 
-118 RLRERHLLRR
+118 
-128 ERLHRVLH
+128 
-136 ILGFL
+136 
-141 PPHYDAQI
+141 
-149 DFTKRYG
+149 
-156 KFIDNAEPK
+156 
-165 IAYNNGNFI
+165 
-174 FMNSFNEMVEDFKKH
+174 
-189 QPQLFYKKSNGEE
+189 
-202 SKIPYD
+202 
-208 WTIYYLRKKAL
+208 
-219 SQKITQQE
+219 
-227 LAWLILHFNQKRGY
+227 
-241 YQLRGEEETENP
+241 
-253 NKEVAFHS
+253 
-261 LKVVDVEAEAPNKKG
+261 
-276 EIWYTIRLEN
+276 
-286 GWIYRRT
+286 
-293 SKNPLD
+293 
-299 DWKGKTRDFIVTT
+299 
-312 DLNDDGT
+312 
-319 IKLDKEGKEKRSFRA
+319 
-334 PDENDW
+334 
-340 NLLKKKTEHDIDFSG
+340 
-355 KPVGTY
+355 
-361 IYDHLLQNPNQ
+361 
-372 KIKGKLVRTIERKYY
+372 
-387 KDELKAILAKQI
+387 
-399 ALQPE
+399 
-404 LFTETLL
+404 
-411 ADCIRELYRKNETQ
+411 
-425 QQNLLS
+425 
-431 KDFLHL
+431 
-437 FVEDIIFYQRPL
+437 
-449 RSKKSTIANCTLE
+449 
-462 KRSYIDKETNER
+462 
-474 KDAPIKVCAK
+474 
-484 SNPYYQEFRV
+484 

-505 IETDREVTAEFIET
+505 IETDREVTAQFIET

-574 YDVADNSSKKYSMNE
+574 YDVADNSSKKYPMNE
-589 TGYDLQRYLQKVEGL
+589 TGNDLQRYLQKVEGL

-635 KFAQEYQLDEASFVD
+635 KFAQEYQLDETSFVE

-715 AEKYQLNSESCFQG
+715 AEKYQLNSETCFQG
-729 LPLWLAQYIVYNR
+729 LPLWLAQYVVYNR

-805 IELGRELKKTAEERK
+805 IELGRELKNTPKEREKFSK
-820 QLSNRNQENENT
+820 QNQENENT

-847 SIQNVRPYSLVQQEL
+847 SIENVRPYSPVQQEL
-862 LKIYEEGVFSAT
+862 LKIYEEGVFSST
-874 DEVEEDIQK
+874 DEIEEDIQK
-883 IRKKAEPTTPE
+883 IRKKTEPSKADL
-894 IQRYKLWLEQKY
+894 QRYKLWLEQKY

-948 SAVNKLKTNQLGLEF
+948 SSVNKLKTNQLGLEF
-963 IQNHHGEKVRITG
+963 IQKHHGEKVRVAG

-985 EQYKEFVKKHY
+985 EQYKDFVKKHY
-996 ANNSAK
+996 ANNLAK
-1002 QQKLLLNEI
+1002 QQKLLLDEI
-1011 PEKMVARQL
+1011 PEKMVTRQL

-1044 EGINSKNV
+1044 EGVNSKNV
-1052 ISCTGKITTALK
+1052 IPCTGKITTALK

-1095 YNDRLQKNLP
+1095 YNDRYQKNLP
-1105 TVPIEYSRGFQKKR
+1105 TVPIEYSQGSQKKR

-1131 IACATKEHINYMNN
+1131 IACATREHINYMNN

-1184 TFTQEAKEALEH
+1184 TFTQEAKESLEH

-1215 EKWEEKNGVL
+1215 EKWEEKNGIL

-1236 WAIRKKLHEDF
+1236 WAIRKPLHKETIS
-1247 PYGKVKYQVNFLKIS
+1247 GKILLDRKIGKDKILTATRKAVDITFT
-1262 ENISKIDL
+1262 EKIISSITDTGIQKIL
-1270 IVDEFIKRQL
+1270 L
-1280 VKIYVENHRKVNLT
+1280 N
-1294 KKYLKENPIRDQKGE
+1294 YLKYKGSPE
-1309 EVISTDFREEN
+1309 
-1320 IKYRKRRP
+1320 
-1328 ISVLSDRNRK
+1328 
-1338 TGITSIEKMLKTIA
+1338 
-1352 KVADNVLKRELFL
+1352 
-1365 YLEECNNDIDVAFSP
+1365 VAFSA
-1380 EGIEQFNSKR
+1380 EGLEELNKNIAQYNDGKKHQPIYKVR
-1390 KIPVYRLPFFEEG
+1390 IFEEG
-1403 EKKNELGN
+1403 SKFPLGETGA
-1411 KGKYVE
+1411 KATKFVE

-1430 GKGKRTYATIPLN
+1430 GKEKRSYATIPFN
-1443 EVIERQKQGLPSVP
+1443 KVIERQKQGLPSVP
-1457 ERNGKGE
+1457 ERNEKGE

-1485 ETIDFNNLSKEQ
+1485 ETMDFNNLSKEQ
-1497 KERIYNVNDFS
+1497 KERIYKTVSFTGNQCFFVQEAVASPIVNKMEYSPLNKMERD
-1508 STTCYFTPNRVAKAI
+1508 I
-1523 CPKEIDKKG
+1523 LGIM
-1532 KDSGSF
+1532 
-1538 DTKTASI
+1538 
-1545 EGVQIKEVCI
+1545 IKEVCI

-1563 NITKA
+1563 NITKV

>member
-1 MFSQR
+1 
-6 NNPYCELLSN
+6 
-16 SATKVSVIFFISKFF
+16 
-31 LIFFVFISF
+31 
-40 LLSLPHQNIKRMK
+40 MK

-63 SIGWAFVQQDFENKQ
+63 SIGWALVQQNFENKQ
-78 GKIIATGSRIIPM
+78 GQIMAAGSRIIPM
-91 DQGILGDFEK
+91 DQGVLGDFEK

-108 AERTAYRTTR
+108 AERTAYRSTR

-141 PPHYDAQI
+141 PPHYDSQI
-149 DFTKRYG
+149 DFSKRYG

-174 FMNSFNEMVEDFKKH
+174 FMNSFNEMIEDFKKH

-241 YQLRGEEETENP
+241 YQLRGEEETEGNDMEIISSKVLSVIKK
-253 NKEVAFHS
+253 NK
-261 LKVVDVEAEAPNKKG
+261 DKKYDKY
-276 EIWYTIRLEN
+276 WYDITLEN
-286 GWIYRRT
+286 GLVYKAAFYNDLVYSWIGQEREFVVKRT
-293 SKNPLD
+293 
-299 DWKGKTRDFIVTT
+299 
-312 DLNDDGT
+312 
-319 IKLDKEGKEKRSFRA
+319 
-334 PDENDW
+334 
-340 NLLKKKTEHDIDFSG
+340 LLKNGDEKIELSYLPTFDEIAKMDKKQQDKFYQKIKVKTESSIG
-355 KPVGTY
+355 NKTVGAY

-404 LFTETLL
+404 FFTENLL
-411 ADCIRELYRKNETQ
+411 ADCIRKLYRKNETQ

-437 FVEDIIFYQRPL
+437 FLEDIIFYQRPL

-474 KDAPIKVCAK
+474 KDVPIKVCAK

-505 IETDREVTAEFIET
+505 IETNREVTAEFIET
-519 PQDYEA
+519 AQDYEA

-539 SLLKYFLLAKN
+539 GLLKYFLLTKN

-563 KWLTTYRWNYV
+563 KYRWNYV
-574 YDVADNSSKKYSMNE
+574 YDVADNSSKKYPMNE
-589 TGYDLQRYLQKVEGL
+589 TGYELQRYLQKVEGL
-604 PANFLTFDTTY
+604 PANFLTFETAY
-615 RLWHLLYSVKDKVE
+615 QLWHLLYSVKDKVE

-635 KFAQEYQLDEASFVD
+635 KFAQKYQLDEASFVD

-672 LLPLMRFGNHWDFNR
+672 LLPLMRFGKHWNFKN
-687 IDVSTQKRIDDLI
+687 IDVHTQKRIDDII

-715 AEKYQLNSESCFQG
+715 AEKYQLNSETCFQG

-742 HAEATDIEKWTSV
+742 HAEATNIEKWTSV
-755 NDLEAYL
+755 SDLEAYL
-762 EDFKQHSLRN
+762 EDFKQYSLRN

-805 IELGRELKKTAEERK
+805 IELGRELKNTSKERERLSK
-820 QLSNRNQENENT
+820 QNQENENT

-847 SIQNVRPYSLVQQEL
+847 NIQNVHPYSLVQQEL
-862 LKIYEEGVFSAT
+862 LKIYEEGVFSST
-874 DEVEEDIQK
+874 DDIEEDIQK
-883 IRKKAEPTTPE
+883 IRKKAEPTNLE

-963 IQNHHGEKVRITG
+963 IQNHHGEKVRIAG

-985 EQYKEFVKKHY
+985 EQYKEFVKKYY
-996 ANNSAK
+996 ANNLAK

-1026 SKYISEILSKIVR
+1026 SKYVSEILSKIVR

-1044 EGINSKNV
+1044 EGVNSKNV
-1052 ISCTGKITTALK
+1052 IPCTGKITTALK

-1105 TVPIEYSRGFQKKR
+1105 TVPIKYSQGFQKKR

-1131 IACATKEHINYMNN
+1131 IACATREHINYMNN

-1170 EKKNNNWQFKKPWS
+1170 EKKNNNWQFKKPWR

-1196 IVVSFKQNLRVI
+1196 IVVSVKQNLRVI

-1236 WAIRKKLHEDF
+1236 WAIRKPLHEETF
-1247 PYGKVKYQVNFLKIS
+1247 SGKIS
-1262 ENISKIDL
+1262 LNREKVGKGNILTATRKAVDSSFDVKKISKITDTG
-1270 IVDEFIKRQL
+1270 IQ
-1280 VKIYVENHRKVNLT
+1280 KILLNYLKYKGSPEVTFSAEGLEELNKNIAQYNDGKKHQPIYKVRIYEKGSGRFVLGEKGT
-1294 KKYLKENPIRDQKGE
+1294 KSKKYVQGAPN
-1309 EVISTDFREEN
+1309 
-1320 IKYRKRRP
+1320 
-1328 ISVLSDRNRK
+1328 
-1338 TGITSIEKMLKTIA
+1338 
-1352 KVADNVLKRELFL
+1352 L
-1365 YLEECNNDIDVAFSP
+1365 Y
-1380 EGIEQFNSKR
+1380 
-1390 KIPVYRLPFFEEG
+1390 
-1403 EKKNELGN
+1403 
-1411 KGKYVE
+1411 
-1417 AAKGTN
+1417 
-1423 LFFGVYQ
+1423 FGVYQ
-1430 GKGKRTYATIPLN
+1430 GKEKRTYATIPLN
-1443 EVIERQKQGLPSVP
+1443 EVIERQKQGLSSVP
-1457 ERNGKGE
+1457 ERNEKGE

-1485 ETIDFNNLSKEQ
+1485 EAIDFSNLSKEQ
-1497 KERIYNVNDFS
+1497 KERIYKTVSFTGNECHFVK
-1508 STTCYFTPNRVAKAI
+1508 STIASLIKSYDAKSKI
-1523 CPKEIDKKG
+1523 GELGSLNKLEVTISG
-1532 KDSGSF
+1532 DSR
-1538 DTKTASI
+1538 
-1545 EGVQIKEVCI
+1545 IKEACI

>member
-1 MFSQR
+1 M
-6 NNPYCELLSN
+6 
-16 SATKVSVIFFISKFF
+16 
-31 LIFFVFISF
+31 
-40 LLSLPHQNIKRMK
+40 
-53 RILGL
+53 
-58 DLGSN
+58 
-63 SIGWAFVQQDFENKQ
+63 
-78 GKIIATGSRIIPM
+78 
-91 DQGILGDFEK
+91 
-101 GNTVSQT
+101 
-108 AERTAYRTTR
+108 
-118 RLRERHLLRR
+118 
-128 ERLHRVLH
+128 
-136 ILGFL
+136 
-141 PPHYDAQI
+141 
-149 DFTKRYG
+149 
-156 KFIDNAEPK
+156 
-165 IAYNNGNFI
+165 
-174 FMNSFNEMVEDFKKH
+174 
-189 QPQLFYKKSNGEE
+189 
-202 SKIPYD
+202 
-208 WTIYYLRKKAL
+208 
-219 SQKITQQE
+219 
-227 LAWLILHFNQKRGY
+227 
-241 YQLRGEEETENP
+241 
-253 NKEVAFHS
+253 
-261 LKVVDVEAEAPNKKG
+261 
-276 EIWYTIRLEN
+276 
-286 GWIYRRT
+286 
-293 SKNPLD
+293 
-299 DWKGKTRDFIVTT
+299 
-312 DLNDDGT
+312 
-319 IKLDKEGKEKRSFRA
+319 
-334 PDENDW
+334 
-340 NLLKKKTEHDIDFSG
+340 
-355 KPVGTY
+355 
-361 IYDHLLQNPNQ
+361 
-372 KIKGKLVRTIERKYY
+372 
-387 KDELKAILAKQI
+387 
-399 ALQPE
+399 
-404 LFTETLL
+404 
-411 ADCIRELYRKNETQ
+411 
-425 QQNLLS
+425 
-431 KDFLHL
+431 
-437 FVEDIIFYQRPL
+437 
-449 RSKKSTIANCTLE
+449 RSKKSTIANCPLE

-474 KDAPIKVCAK
+474 KDVPIKVCAK

-505 IETDREVTAEFIET
+505 IETDREVTAEFIGTAE
-519 PQDYEA
+519 DYET

-539 SLLKYFLLAKN
+539 GLLKYFLLTKN
-550 PQIKDKAAKSELK
+550 PQIKDKVAKSELK

-574 YDVADNSSKKYSMNE
+574 YDAADNSSKKYPMNE
-589 TGYDLQRYLQKVEGL
+589 TGYELQRYLQKVEGL
-604 PANFLTFDTTY
+604 PANFLTFDTAY
-615 RLWHLLYSVKDKVE
+615 QLWHLLYSVKDKVE

-635 KFAQEYQLDEASFVD
+635 KFAQKYQLDEASFVD

-672 LLPLMRFGNHWDFNR
+672 MLSLMRFGKYWNFKN
-687 IDVSTQKRIDDLI
+687 IDVHTQKRIDDLI

-715 AEKYQLNSESCFQG
+715 TEKYQLNNEICFQG

-742 HAEATDIEKWTSV
+742 HAEATNIEKWTSV
-755 NDLEAYL
+755 SDLEAYL

-780 ETLRVVRDIW
+780 ETLRVVKDIW

-805 IELGRELKKTAEERK
+805 IELGRELKNTSKERERLSK
-820 QLSNRNQENENT
+820 QNQENENT

-838 LLAELKEDA
+838 LLTELKEDA

-862 LKIYEEGVFSAT
+862 LKIYEEGVFSST
-874 DEVEEDIQK
+874 DEIEEDIQK

-963 IQNHHGEKVRITG
+963 IQNHHGEKVRIAG

-985 EQYKEFVKKHY
+985 EQYKEFVKKYY
-996 ANNSAK
+996 ANNLAK

-1044 EGINSKNV
+1044 EGVNSKNV
-1052 ISCTGKITTALK
+1052 IPCTGKITTALK

-1105 TVPIEYSRGFQKKR
+1105 TVPIKYSQGFQKKR

-1131 IACATKEHINYMNN
+1131 IACATREHINYMNN

-1170 EKKNNNWQFKKPWS
+1170 EKKNNNWQFKKPWR

-1236 WAIRKKLHEDF
+1236 WAIRKPLHKETVS
-1247 PYGKVKYQVNFLKIS
+1247 GKILLDRKIGKDKILTATRKAVDITFT
-1262 ENISKIDL
+1262 ERIISSITDTGIQKIL
-1270 IVDEFIKRQL
+1270 L
-1280 VKIYVENHRKVNLT
+1280 N
-1294 KKYLKENPIRDQKGE
+1294 YLKYKGSPE
-1309 EVISTDFREEN
+1309 
-1320 IKYRKRRP
+1320 
-1328 ISVLSDRNRK
+1328 
-1338 TGITSIEKMLKTIA
+1338 
-1352 KVADNVLKRELFL
+1352 
-1365 YLEECNNDIDVAFSP
+1365 VAFSA
-1380 EGIEQFNSKR
+1380 EGLEELNKNIAQYNDGKKHQPIYKVR
-1390 KIPVYRLPFFEEG
+1390 IFEEG
-1403 EKKNELGN
+1403 SKFPLGETGV
-1411 KGKYVE
+1411 KATKYVE

-1457 ERNGKGE
+1457 EHNEKGE

-1485 ETIDFNNLSKEQ
+1485 EAIDFSNLSKEQ
-1497 KERIYNVNDFS
+1497 KERIYKTVSFTGNECHFVK
-1508 STTCYFTPNRVAKAI
+1508 STIASLIKSYDAKSKI
-1523 CPKEIDKKG
+1523 GELGSLNKLEVTISG
-1532 KDSGSF
+1532 DSR
-1538 DTKTASI
+1538 
-1545 EGVQIKEVCI
+1545 IKEVCI

>member
-1 MFSQR
+1 M
-6 NNPYCELLSN
+6 
-16 SATKVSVIFFISKFF
+16 
-31 LIFFVFISF
+31 
-40 LLSLPHQNIKRMK
+40 
-53 RILGL
+53 
-58 DLGSN
+58 
-63 SIGWAFVQQDFENKQ
+63 
-78 GKIIATGSRIIPM
+78 
-91 DQGILGDFEK
+91 
-101 GNTVSQT
+101 
-108 AERTAYRTTR
+108 
-118 RLRERHLLRR
+118 
-128 ERLHRVLH
+128 
-136 ILGFL
+136 
-141 PPHYDAQI
+141 PPHYDSQI
-149 DFTKRYG
+149 DFSKRYG
-156 KFIDNAEPK
+156 KFIDDAEPK
-165 IAYNNGNFI
+165 IAYNKGNFI
-174 FMNSFNEMVEDFKKH
+174 FMDSFNEMIEDFRKH

-208 WTIYYLRKKAL
+208 WTIYYLRKKAP

-241 YQLRGEEETENP
+241 YQLRGEEKIENP
-253 NKEVAFHS
+253 NKEIAFYS
-261 LKVVDVEAEAPNKKG
+261 LKVVEVEAEAPNKKG

-293 SKNPLD
+293 SKIPLD
-299 DWKGKTRDFIVTT
+299 DWRGKTRDFIVTT

-319 IKLDKEGKEKRSFRA
+319 IKVDKEGKEKRSFRA

-340 NLLKKKTEHDIDFSG
+340 NLLKKKTEHDVDFSR
-355 KPVGTY
+355 KTVGAY

-404 LFTETLL
+404 FFTENLL
-411 ADCIRELYRKNETQ
+411 ADCIRELYCKNQTQ

-449 RSKKSTIANCTLE
+449 RSKKSTIANCPLE

-505 IETDREVTAEFIET
+505 IETDREVTAEFIGTAE
-519 PQDYEA
+519 DYET

-539 SLLKYFLLAKN
+539 GLLKYFLLAKN
-550 PQIKDKAAKSELK
+550 PQIKDKVAKSELK

-574 YDVADNSSKKYSMNE
+574 YDAADNSSKKYPMNE
-589 TGYDLQRYLQKVEGL
+589 TGYDLQRYLQKIEGL
-604 PANFLTFDTTY
+604 PVNFLTFDITY

-635 KFAQEYQLDEASFVD
+635 KFAQKYQLDEVSFVE
-650 SFKNFKPYPNE
+650 SFKNFKPYSNE

-672 LLPLMRFGNHWDFNR
+672 MLPLMRFGKYWNFKN

-715 AEKYQLNSESCFQG
+715 AEKYQLNNETCFQG
-729 LPLWLAQYIVYNR
+729 LPLWLAQYVVYNR

-755 NDLEAYL
+755 SDLEAYL

-805 IELGRELKKTAEERK
+805 IELGRELKNTSKERERLSK
-820 QLSNRNQENENT
+820 QNQENENT

-862 LKIYEEGVFSAT
+862 LKIYEEGVFSST
-874 DEVEEDIQK
+874 DEIEEDIQK

-963 IQNHHGEKVRITG
+963 IQNHHGEKVRIAG

-985 EQYKEFVKKHY
+985 EQYKEFVKKYY
-996 ANNSAK
+996 ANNLAK

-1044 EGINSKNV
+1044 EGVNSKNV
-1052 ISCTGKITTALK
+1052 IPYTGKITTALK

-1105 TVPIEYSRGFQKKR
+1105 TVPIEYSQGFQKKR
-1119 IDHRH
+1119 IDHHH

-1131 IACATKEHINYMNN
+1131 IACATREHINYMNN

-1170 EKKNNNWQFKKPWS
+1170 EKKNNNWQFKKPWG

-1236 WAIRKKLHEDF
+1236 WSIRKPLHKETVS
-1247 PYGKVKYQVNFLKIS
+1247 GKIVLDRKIGKDKILTATRKAVDITFT
-1262 ENISKIDL
+1262 EKIISSITDTGIQKIL
-1270 IVDEFIKRQL
+1270 L
-1280 VKIYVENHRKVNLT
+1280 N
-1294 KKYLKENPIRDQKGE
+1294 YLKYKGSPE
-1309 EVISTDFREEN
+1309 
-1320 IKYRKRRP
+1320 
-1328 ISVLSDRNRK
+1328 
-1338 TGITSIEKMLKTIA
+1338 
-1352 KVADNVLKRELFL
+1352 
-1365 YLEECNNDIDVAFSP
+1365 VAFSA
-1380 EGIEQFNSKR
+1380 EGLEELNKNIAQYNDGKKHQPIYKVR
-1390 KIPVYRLPFFEEG
+1390 IFEEG
-1403 EKKNELGN
+1403 SKFPLGETGA
-1411 KGKYVE
+1411 KATKYVE

-1430 GKGKRTYATIPLN
+1430 GKEKRTYATIPLN

-1457 ERNGKGE
+1457 ERNEKGE

-1485 ETIDFNNLSKEQ
+1485 EAIDFSNLNKEQ
-1497 KERIYNVNDFS
+1497 KERIYKTVSFTGNECHFVK
-1508 STTCYFTPNRVAKAI
+1508 STIASLIKSYDAKSKI
-1523 CPKEIDKKG
+1523 GELGSLNKLEVTISG
-1532 KDSGSF
+1532 DSR
-1538 DTKTASI
+1538 
-1545 EGVQIKEVCI
+1545 IKEVCI

>member
-1 MFSQR
+1 M
-6 NNPYCELLSN
+6 
-16 SATKVSVIFFISKFF
+16 
-31 LIFFVFISF
+31 
-40 LLSLPHQNIKRMK
+40 
-53 RILGL
+53 
-58 DLGSN
+58 
-63 SIGWAFVQQDFENKQ
+63 
-78 GKIIATGSRIIPM
+78 
-91 DQGILGDFEK
+91 
-101 GNTVSQT
+101 
-108 AERTAYRTTR
+108 
-118 RLRERHLLRR
+118 
-128 ERLHRVLH
+128 
-136 ILGFL
+136 
-141 PPHYDAQI
+141 PPHYDSQI
-149 DFTKRYG
+149 DFSKRYG
-156 KFIDNAEPK
+156 KFIDDAEPK
-165 IAYNNGNFI
+165 IAYNKGNFI
-174 FMNSFNEMVEDFKKH
+174 FMDSFNEMIEDFRKH

-241 YQLRGEEETENP
+241 YQLRGEEKIENP
-253 NKEVAFHS
+253 NKEIAFYS
-261 LKVVDVEAEAPNKKG
+261 LKVVEVEAEAPNKKG

-293 SKNPLD
+293 SKIPLD
-299 DWKGKTRDFIVTT
+299 DWRGKTRDFIVTT

-319 IKLDKEGKEKRSFRA
+319 IKVDKEGKEKRSFRA

-340 NLLKKKTEHDIDFSG
+340 NLLKKKTEHDVDFSR
-355 KPVGTY
+355 KTVGAY

-404 LFTETLL
+404 FFTENLL
-411 ADCIRELYRKNETQ
+411 ADCIRELYCKNQTQ

-449 RSKKSTIANCTLE
+449 RSKKSTIANCPLE

-505 IETDREVTAEFIET
+505 IETDREVTAEFIGTAE
-519 PQDYEA
+519 DYET

-539 SLLKYFLLAKN
+539 GLLKYFLLAKN
-550 PQIKDKAAKSELK
+550 PQIKDKVAKSELK

-574 YDVADNSSKKYSMNE
+574 YDAADNSSKKYPMNE
-589 TGYDLQRYLQKVEGL
+589 TGYDLQRYLQKIEGL
-604 PANFLTFDTTY
+604 PVNFLTFDITY

-635 KFAQEYQLDEASFVD
+635 KFAQKYQLDEVSFVE
-650 SFKNFKPYPNE
+650 SFKNFKPYSNE

-672 LLPLMRFGNHWDFNR
+672 MLPLMRFGKYWNFKN

-715 AEKYQLNSESCFQG
+715 AEKYQLNNETCFQG
-729 LPLWLAQYIVYNR
+729 LPLWLAQYVVYNR

-755 NDLEAYL
+755 SDLEAYL

-805 IELGRELKKTAEERK
+805 IELGRELKNTSKERERLSK
-820 QLSNRNQENENT
+820 QNQENENT

-862 LKIYEEGVFSAT
+862 LKIYEEGVFSST
-874 DEVEEDIQK
+874 DEIEEDIQK

-963 IQNHHGEKVRITG
+963 IQNHHGEKVRIAG

-985 EQYKEFVKKHY
+985 EQYKEFVKKYY
-996 ANNSAK
+996 ANNLAK

-1044 EGINSKNV
+1044 EGVNSKNV
-1052 ISCTGKITTALK
+1052 IPYTGKITTALK

-1105 TVPIEYSRGFQKKR
+1105 TVPIEYSQGFQKKR
-1119 IDHRH
+1119 IDHHH

-1131 IACATKEHINYMNN
+1131 IACATREHINYMNN

-1170 EKKNNNWQFKKPWS
+1170 EKKNNNWQFKKPWG

-1236 WAIRKKLHEDF
+1236 WSIRKPLHKETVS
-1247 PYGKVKYQVNFLKIS
+1247 GKIVLDRKIGKDKILTATRKAVDITFT
-1262 ENISKIDL
+1262 EKIISSITDTGIQKIL
-1270 IVDEFIKRQL
+1270 L
-1280 VKIYVENHRKVNLT
+1280 N
-1294 KKYLKENPIRDQKGE
+1294 YLKYKGSPE
-1309 EVISTDFREEN
+1309 
-1320 IKYRKRRP
+1320 
-1328 ISVLSDRNRK
+1328 
-1338 TGITSIEKMLKTIA
+1338 
-1352 KVADNVLKRELFL
+1352 
-1365 YLEECNNDIDVAFSP
+1365 VAFSA
-1380 EGIEQFNSKR
+1380 EGLEELNKNIAQYNDGKKHQPIYKVR
-1390 KIPVYRLPFFEEG
+1390 IFEEG
-1403 EKKNELGN
+1403 SKFPLGETGA
-1411 KGKYVE
+1411 KATKYVE

-1430 GKGKRTYATIPLN
+1430 GKEKRTYATIPLN

-1457 ERNGKGE
+1457 ERNEKGE

-1485 ETIDFNNLSKEQ
+1485 EAIDFSNLNKEQ
-1497 KERIYNVNDFS
+1497 KERIYKTVSFTGNECHFVK
-1508 STTCYFTPNRVAKAI
+1508 STIASLIKSYDAKSKI
-1523 CPKEIDKKG
+1523 GELGSLNKLEVTISG
-1532 KDSGSF
+1532 DSR
-1538 DTKTASI
+1538 
-1545 EGVQIKEVCI
+1545 IKEVCI

>member
-1 MFSQR
+1 
-6 NNPYCELLSN
+6 
-16 SATKVSVIFFISKFF
+16 
-31 LIFFVFISF
+31 
-40 LLSLPHQNIKRMK
+40 MK
-53 RILGL
+53 HILGL

-91 DQGILGDFEK
+91 DQGILGDFER

-108 AERTAYRTTR
+108 AERTTYRSTR

-165 IAYNNGNFI
+165 IAYNNGKFI
-174 FMNSFNEMVEDFKKH
+174 FMNSFNEMIEDFKKH

-293 SKNPLD
+293 SKIPLD

-319 IKLDKEGKEKRSFRA
+319 IKLDREGKEKRSFRA

-404 LFTETLL
+404 LFTENLL
-411 ADCIRELYRKNETQ
+411 ADCIRELYRKNEVQ

-462 KRSYIDKETNER
+462 RRSYIDKETNER
-474 KDAPIKVCAK
+474 KNASIKVCAK

-519 PQDYEA
+519 AEDYEA

-539 SLLKYFLLAKN
+539 GLLKYFLFAKN
-550 PQIKDKAAKSELK
+550 PQIKDKVAKSELK

-574 YDVADNSSKKYSMNE
+574 YDAADNSSKKYPMNE

-604 PANFLTFDTTY
+604 PANFLTFDITY

-700 NGVANEDIRTIIREK
+700 NGVANDEIRTIIREK

-729 LPLWLAQYIVYNR
+729 LPLWLAQYVVYNR

-790 QQYGGG
+790 QRYGGG

-847 SIQNVRPYSLVQQEL
+847 SIQNVRPYSPVQQEL

-1044 EGINSKNV
+1044 EGVNSKNV
-1052 ISCTGKITTALK
+1052 IPCTGKITTALK

-1095 YNDRLQKNLP
+1095 YNDRYQKNLP
-1105 TVPIEYSRGFQKKR
+1105 TVPIQYSQGFQKKR

-1131 IACATKEHINYMNN
+1131 IACATREHINYMNN

-1215 EKWEEKNGVL
+1215 EKWEEKNGTL

-1236 WAIRKKLHEDF
+1236 WAIRKPLHKETVS
-1247 PYGKVKYQVNFLKIS
+1247 GKIVLDRKIGKDKILTATRKAVDITFT
-1262 ENISKIDL
+1262 EKIISSITDTGIQKIL
-1270 IVDEFIKRQL
+1270 L
-1280 VKIYVENHRKVNLT
+1280 N
-1294 KKYLKENPIRDQKGE
+1294 YLKYKGSPE
-1309 EVISTDFREEN
+1309 
-1320 IKYRKRRP
+1320 
-1328 ISVLSDRNRK
+1328 
-1338 TGITSIEKMLKTIA
+1338 
-1352 KVADNVLKRELFL
+1352 
-1365 YLEECNNDIDVAFSP
+1365 VAFSA
-1380 EGIEQFNSKR
+1380 EGLEELNKNIAQYNDGKKHQPIYKVR
-1390 KIPVYRLPFFEEG
+1390 IFEEG
-1403 EKKNELGN
+1403 SKFPLGETGA
-1411 KGKYVE
+1411 KTTKYVE

-1430 GKGKRTYATIPLN
+1430 GKEKRTYATIPLN

-1457 ERNGKGE
+1457 ERNEKGE

-1475 VYVPMEGEAT
+1475 VYVPMEGEIA

-1497 KERIYNVNDFS
+1497 KERIYKTVSFTGNQCFFVQEAVATPIVNKMEYSPLNKMERDILG
-1508 STTCYFTPNRVAKAI
+1508 TM
-1523 CPKEIDKKG
+1523 
-1532 KDSGSF
+1532 
-1538 DTKTASI
+1538 
-1545 EGVQIKEVCI
+1545 IKEVCI

>member
-1 MFSQR
+1 M
-6 NNPYCELLSN
+6 
-16 SATKVSVIFFISKFF
+16 
-31 LIFFVFISF
+31 
-40 LLSLPHQNIKRMK
+40 
-53 RILGL
+53 
-58 DLGSN
+58 
-63 SIGWAFVQQDFENKQ
+63 
-78 GKIIATGSRIIPM
+78 
-91 DQGILGDFEK
+91 
-101 GNTVSQT
+101 
-108 AERTAYRTTR
+108 
-118 RLRERHLLRR
+118 
-128 ERLHRVLH
+128 
-136 ILGFL
+136 
-141 PPHYDAQI
+141 
-149 DFTKRYG
+149 
-156 KFIDNAEPK
+156 
-165 IAYNNGNFI
+165 
-174 FMNSFNEMVEDFKKH
+174 
-189 QPQLFYKKSNGEE
+189 
-202 SKIPYD
+202 
-208 WTIYYLRKKAL
+208 
-219 SQKITQQE
+219 
-227 LAWLILHFNQKRGY
+227 
-241 YQLRGEEETENP
+241 
-253 NKEVAFHS
+253 
-261 LKVVDVEAEAPNKKG
+261 
-276 EIWYTIRLEN
+276 EN

-293 SKNPLD
+293 SKIPLD

-355 KPVGTY
+355 KTVGAY
-361 IYDHLLQNPNQ
+361 IYDHLLQDPNQ

-387 KDELKAILAKQI
+387 KNELKAILTQQI

-404 LFTETLL
+404 LFTKNLL

-462 KRSYIDKETNER
+462 KRLYIDKESNER
-474 KDAPIKVCAK
+474 KDTPIKVCAK
-484 SNPYYQEFRV
+484 SNPYYQEFRA

-539 SLLKYFLLAKN
+539 SLLKYFLHAKN

-574 YDVADNSSKKYSMNE
+574 YDVADNSSKKYPMNE

-635 KFAQEYQLDEASFVD
+635 RFAKKKQLNETSFIE

-700 NGVANEDIRTIIREK
+700 NGVANENIRTIIREK

-729 LPLWLAQYIVYNR
+729 LPLWLAQYVVYNR

-755 NDLEAYL
+755 SDLEAYL

-847 SIQNVRPYSLVQQEL
+847 SIQNVRPYSPVQQEL
-862 LKIYEEGVFSAT
+862 LKIYEEGVFSST
-874 DEVEEDIQK
+874 DEIEEDIQK
-883 IRKKAEPTTPE
+883 IRKKTEPSKADL
-894 IQRYKLWLEQKY
+894 QRYKLWLEQKY

-935 YYDDSLSNKVICE
+935 YYDDSFSNKVICE
-948 SAVNKLKTNQLGLEF
+948 SAVNKLKTNLLGLEF
-963 IQNHHGEKVRITG
+963 IQKHHGEKVRITA

-996 ANNSAK
+996 ANNLAK

-1044 EGINSKNV
+1044 EGVNSKNV
-1052 ISCTGKITTALK
+1052 IPCTGKITTALK

-1105 TVPIEYSRGFQKKR
+1105 TVPMEYSQGFQKKR

-1131 IACATKEHINYMNN
+1131 IACATRDHINYMNN

-1215 EKWEEKNGVL
+1215 EKWEEKNGTL
-1225 VKKKVKQEGTN
+1225 VKKKVKQEGAN
-1236 WAIRKKLHEDF
+1236 WAIRKPLHKETVS
-1247 PYGKVKYQVNFLKIS
+1247 GKIVLDRKIGKDKILTATRKAVDITFT
-1262 ENISKIDL
+1262 EKIISSITDTGIQKIL
-1270 IVDEFIKRQL
+1270 L
-1280 VKIYVENHRKVNLT
+1280 N
-1294 KKYLKENPIRDQKGE
+1294 YLKYKGSPE
-1309 EVISTDFREEN
+1309 
-1320 IKYRKRRP
+1320 
-1328 ISVLSDRNRK
+1328 
-1338 TGITSIEKMLKTIA
+1338 
-1352 KVADNVLKRELFL
+1352 
-1365 YLEECNNDIDVAFSP
+1365 VAFSA
-1380 EGIEQFNSKR
+1380 EGLEELNKNIAQYNDGKKHQPIYKVR
-1390 KIPVYRLPFFEEG
+1390 IFEEG
-1403 EKKNELGN
+1403 SKFPLGETGA
-1411 KGKYVE
+1411 KATKYVE

-1430 GKGKRTYATIPLN
+1430 GKEKRSYATIPLN

-1457 ERNGKGE
+1457 ERNEKGE

-1475 VYVPMEGEAT
+1475 VYVPMEGEIA

-1497 KERIYNVNDFS
+1497 KERIYKTVSFTGNQCFFVQEAVASPIVNKMEYS
-1508 STTCYFTPNRVAKAI
+1508 PLNKMER
-1523 CPKEIDKKG
+1523 
-1532 KDSGSF
+1532 
-1538 DTKTASI
+1538 SI
-1545 EGVQIKEVCI
+1545 VGIMIKEVCI

>member
-1 MFSQR
+1 MYKAAFYNDLVYSWIGQER
-6 NNPYCELLSN
+6 EFVVKRTLLKNGDEKIELSYLPTSDEI
-16 SATKVSVIFFISKFF
+16 AKMDKKQQDKFYQKIKVKTES
-31 LIFFVFISF
+31 
-40 LLSLPHQNIKRMK
+40 
-53 RILGL
+53 
-58 DLGSN
+58 
-63 SIGWAFVQQDFENKQ
+63 SIGNK
-78 GKIIATGSRIIPM
+78 
-91 DQGILGDFEK
+91 
-101 GNTVSQT
+101 TVG
-108 AERTAYRTTR
+108 A
-118 RLRERHLLRR
+118 
-128 ERLHRVLH
+128 
-136 ILGFL
+136 
-141 PPHYDAQI
+141 
-149 DFTKRYG
+149 
-156 KFIDNAEPK
+156 
-165 IAYNNGNFI
+165 
-174 FMNSFNEMVEDFKKH
+174 
-189 QPQLFYKKSNGEE
+189 
-202 SKIPYD
+202 
-208 WTIYYLRKKAL
+208 
-219 SQKITQQE
+219 
-227 LAWLILHFNQKRGY
+227 
-241 YQLRGEEETENP
+241 
-253 NKEVAFHS
+253 
-261 LKVVDVEAEAPNKKG
+261 
-276 EIWYTIRLEN
+276 
-286 GWIYRRT
+286 
-293 SKNPLD
+293 
-299 DWKGKTRDFIVTT
+299 
-312 DLNDDGT
+312 
-319 IKLDKEGKEKRSFRA
+319 
-334 PDENDW
+334 
-340 NLLKKKTEHDIDFSG
+340 
-355 KPVGTY
+355 Y

-404 LFTETLL
+404 FFTENLL

-462 KRSYIDKETNER
+462 KRSYIDKESNEC

-519 PQDYEA
+519 AEDYEA
-525 LFNFLMSQKEIDNE
+525 LFNFLISQKEIDNE
-539 SLLKYFLLAKN
+539 GLLKYFLLTKN

-574 YDVADNSSKKYSMNE
+574 YDAADNSSKKYPMNE
-589 TGYDLQRYLQKVEGL
+589 TGYELQRYLQKVEGL

-635 KFAQEYQLDEASFVD
+635 KFAQKYQLDEASFVD

-672 LLPLMRFGNHWDFNR
+672 MLPLMRFGKHWNFKN
-687 IDVSTQKRIDDLI
+687 IDIHTQKRIDDLI

-715 AEKYQLNSESCFQG
+715 AEKYQLNSETCFQG
-729 LPLWLAQYIVYNR
+729 LPLWLAHYIVYNR
-742 HAEATDIEKWTSV
+742 HAEATNIEKWTSV
-755 NDLEAYL
+755 SDLEAYL
-762 EDFKQHSLRN
+762 EDFKQYSLRN

-805 IELGRELKKTAEERK
+805 IELGRELKNTSKERERLSK
-820 QLSNRNQENENT
+820 QNQENENT

-847 SIQNVRPYSLVQQEL
+847 SIQNVRPYSLVQHDL
-862 LKIYEEGVFSAT
+862 LKIYEEGVFSST
-874 DEVEEDIQK
+874 DEIDEDIQK
-883 IRKKAEPTTPE
+883 IRKKAEPNKTE
-894 IQRYKLWLEQKY
+894 LQRYKLWLEQKY
-906 KSPYTGEVISLT
+906 RSPYTGEVISLT

-963 IQNHHGEKVRITG
+963 IQNHHGEKVRIAG

-996 ANNSAK
+996 AGNSAK
-1002 QQKLLLNEI
+1002 QQKLFLNEI
-1011 PEKMVARQL
+1011 PEKMVARQM

-1026 SKYISEILSKIVR
+1026 SKYISEILSRIVR

-1044 EGINSKNV
+1044 EGVNSKNV
-1052 ISCTGKITTALK
+1052 IPCTGKITTALK

-1105 TVPIEYSRGFQKKR
+1105 TVPIKYSQGFQKKR

-1124 HAMDALV
+1124 HAMDALL
-1131 IACATKEHINYMNN
+1131 IACATREHINYMNN
-1145 QHALDKSKDK
+1145 QHVLDKSKDK

-1170 EKKNNNWQFKKPWS
+1170 EKKNNNWQFKKPWG

-1236 WAIRKKLHEDF
+1236 WAIRKPLHEETF
-1247 PYGKVKYQVNFLKIS
+1247 SGKIS
-1262 ENISKIDL
+1262 LNREKVGKGNILTATRKAVDSSFDVKKISKITDTG
-1270 IVDEFIKRQL
+1270 IQ
-1280 VKIYVENHRKVNLT
+1280 KILLN
-1294 KKYLKENPIRDQKGE
+1294 YLKYKGSPE
-1309 EVISTDFREEN
+1309 
-1320 IKYRKRRP
+1320 
-1328 ISVLSDRNRK
+1328 
-1338 TGITSIEKMLKTIA
+1338 
-1352 KVADNVLKRELFL
+1352 
-1365 YLEECNNDIDVAFSP
+1365 VAFSA
-1380 EGIEQFNSKR
+1380 EG
-1390 KIPVYRLPFFEEG
+1390 LEELNKNIAQYNNGKKHQPIYKVRIYEKGSGRFVLG
-1403 EKKNELGN
+1403 EKGTKS
-1411 KGKYVE
+1411 KKYVQG
-1417 AAKGTN
+1417 APN
-1423 LFFGVYQ
+1423 LYFGVYQ
-1430 GKGKRTYATIPLN
+1430 GKEKRTYATIPLN

-1457 ERNGKGE
+1457 ERNEKEE

-1475 VYVPMEGEAT
+1475 VYVPMVGEAT
-1485 ETIDFNNLSKEQ
+1485 ETIDFSNLSKEQ
-1497 KERIYNVNDFS
+1497 KERIYKTVSFTGNECHFVK
-1508 STTCYFTPNRVAKAI
+1508 STIASLIKSYDAKSKI
-1523 CPKEIDKKG
+1523 GELGSLNKLEVTISG
-1532 KDSGSF
+1532 DSR
-1538 DTKTASI
+1538 
-1545 EGVQIKEVCI
+1545 IKEVCI

>member
-1 MFSQR
+1 
-6 NNPYCELLSN
+6 
-16 SATKVSVIFFISKFF
+16 
-31 LIFFVFISF
+31 
-40 LLSLPHQNIKRMK
+40 MK

-63 SIGWAFVQQDFENKQ
+63 SIGWALVQQNFENKQ
-78 GKIIATGSRIIPM
+78 GQIMAAGSRIIPM
-91 DQGILGDFEK
+91 DQGVLGDFEK

-108 AERTAYRTTR
+108 AERTAYRSTR

-141 PPHYDAQI
+141 PPHYDSQI
-149 DFTKRYG
+149 DFSKRYG

-174 FMNSFNEMVEDFKKH
+174 FMNSFNEMIEDFKKH

-241 YQLRGEEETENP
+241 YQLRGEEETEGNDMEIISSKVLSVIKK
-253 NKEVAFHS
+253 NK
-261 LKVVDVEAEAPNKKG
+261 DKKYDKY
-276 EIWYTIRLEN
+276 WYDITLEN
-286 GWIYRRT
+286 GLVYKAAFYNDLVYSWIGQEREFVVKRT
-293 SKNPLD
+293 
-299 DWKGKTRDFIVTT
+299 
-312 DLNDDGT
+312 
-319 IKLDKEGKEKRSFRA
+319 
-334 PDENDW
+334 
-340 NLLKKKTEHDIDFSG
+340 LLKNGDEKIELSYLPTFDEIAKMDKKQQDKFYQKIKVKTESSIG
-355 KPVGTY
+355 NKTVGAY

-404 LFTETLL
+404 FFTENLL
-411 ADCIRELYRKNETQ
+411 ADCIRKLYRKNETQ

-437 FVEDIIFYQRPL
+437 FLEDIIFYQRPL

-474 KDAPIKVCAK
+474 KDVPIKVCAK

-505 IETDREVTAEFIET
+505 IETNREVTAEFIET
-519 PQDYEA
+519 AQDYEA

-539 SLLKYFLLAKN
+539 GLLKYFLLTKN

-563 KWLTTYRWNYV
+563 KYRWNYV
-574 YDVADNSSKKYSMNE
+574 YDVADNSSKKYPMNE
-589 TGYDLQRYLQKVEGL
+589 TGYELQRYLQKVEGL

-635 KFAQEYQLDEASFVD
+635 KFAQKYQLNEVSFVD

-672 LLPLMRFGNHWDFNR
+672 MLPLMRFGKHWNFKN
-687 IDVSTQKRIDDLI
+687 IDVHTQKRIDDII

-715 AEKYQLNSESCFQG
+715 AEKYQLNSETCFQG
-729 LPLWLAQYIVYNR
+729 LPLWLAQYIVYNH

-755 NDLEAYL
+755 SDLEAYL
-762 EDFKQHSLRN
+762 EDFKQYSLRN

-805 IELGRELKKTAEERK
+805 IELGRELKNTSKERERLSK
-820 QLSNRNQENENT
+820 QNQENENT

-847 SIQNVRPYSLVQQEL
+847 NIQNVRPYSLVQQEL
-862 LKIYEEGVFSAT
+862 LKIYEEGVFSST
-874 DEVEEDIQK
+874 DEIEEDIQK

-918 KLFTEEYEIEH
+918 KLFTEDYEIEH

-963 IQNHHGEKVRITG
+963 IQNHHGEKVRIAG

-985 EQYKEFVKKHY
+985 EQYKEFVKKYY
-996 ANNSAK
+996 ANNLAK
-1002 QQKLLLNEI
+1002 QQKLLLNDI

-1044 EGINSKNV
+1044 EGVNSKN
-1052 ISCTGKITTALK
+1052 IIPCTGKITTALK

-1105 TVPIEYSRGFQKKR
+1105 TVPIKYSQGFQKKR

-1131 IACATKEHINYMNN
+1131 IACVTREHINYMNN

-1236 WAIRKKLHEDF
+1236 WAIRKPLHKETVS
-1247 PYGKVKYQVNFLKIS
+1247 GKIVLDRKIGKDKILTATRKTVDITFT
-1262 ENISKIDL
+1262 EKIISSITDTGIQKIL
-1270 IVDEFIKRQL
+1270 L
-1280 VKIYVENHRKVNLT
+1280 N
-1294 KKYLKENPIRDQKGE
+1294 YLKYKGSPE
-1309 EVISTDFREEN
+1309 
-1320 IKYRKRRP
+1320 
-1328 ISVLSDRNRK
+1328 
-1338 TGITSIEKMLKTIA
+1338 
-1352 KVADNVLKRELFL
+1352 
-1365 YLEECNNDIDVAFSP
+1365 VAFSA
-1380 EGIEQFNSKR
+1380 EGLEELNKNIAQYDDGKKHQPIYKVR
-1390 KIPVYRLPFFEEG
+1390 IFEEG
-1403 EKKNELGN
+1403 SKFPLGETGA
-1411 KGKYVE
+1411 KVTKYVE

-1430 GKGKRTYATIPLN
+1430 GKEKRTYATIPLN

-1457 ERNGKGE
+1457 ERNEKGE

-1475 VYVPMEGEAT
+1475 VYVPMVGEAT
-1485 ETIDFNNLSKEQ
+1485 DTIDFSNLSKEQ
-1497 KERIYNVNDFS
+1497 KERIYKTVSFTGNECHFVK
-1508 STTCYFTPNRVAKAI
+1508 STIASLIKSYDAKSKI
-1523 CPKEIDKKG
+1523 GELGSLNKLEVTISG
-1532 KDSGSF
+1532 DSR
-1538 DTKTASI
+1538 
-1545 EGVQIKEVCI
+1545 IKEVCI

>member
-1 MFSQR
+1 
-6 NNPYCELLSN
+6 
-16 SATKVSVIFFISKFF
+16 
-31 LIFFVFISF
+31 
-40 LLSLPHQNIKRMK
+40 MK

-63 SIGWAFVQQDFENKQ
+63 SIGWALVQQNFENKQ
-78 GKIIATGSRIIPM
+78 GQIMAAGSRIIPM
-91 DQGILGDFEK
+91 DQSILGDFEK

-108 AERTAYRTTR
+108 AERTAYRSTH

-141 PPHYDAQI
+141 PPHYDLQI
-149 DFTKRYG
+149 DFSKRYG
-156 KFIDNAEPK
+156 KFIDDAEPK
-165 IAYNNGNFI
+165 IAYNKGNFI
-174 FMNSFNEMVEDFKKH
+174 FMDSFNEMIEDFRKH

-241 YQLRGEEETENP
+241 YQLRGEEEIENP
-253 NKEVAFHS
+253 NKEIAFHS
-261 LKVVDVEAEAPNKKG
+261 LKVVEVEAETPNKKG

-286 GWIYRRT
+286 GWIYRRS
-293 SKNPLD
+293 SKISLE

-319 IKLDKEGKEKRSFRA
+319 IKVDKEGKEKRSFRA

-340 NLLKKKTEHDIDFSG
+340 NLLKKKTEYDIDFSA
-355 KPVGTY
+355 KTVGAY

-404 LFTETLL
+404 LFTENLL
-411 ADCIRELYRKNETQ
+411 ADCIRELYRKNQTQ
-425 QQNLLS
+425 QQTLLS

-449 RSKKSTIANCTLE
+449 RSQKSTIANCALE

-505 IETDREVTAEFIET
+505 IETDREVTSEFIET
-519 PQDYEA
+519 AEDHEA
-525 LFNFLMSQKEIDNE
+525 LFSFLMSQKEIDNE
-539 SLLKYFLLAKN
+539 GLLKYFLLAKN
-550 PQIKDKAAKSELK
+550 PQIKDKAAKSELR
-563 KWLTTYRWNYV
+563 KWITTYRWNYV
-574 YDVADNSSKKYSMNE
+574 YDAADNSSKKYPMNE
-589 TGYDLQRYLQKVEGL
+589 TGYELQRYLQKVEGL
-604 PANFLTFDTTY
+604 PANFLTFDTAY
-615 RLWHLLYSVKDKVE
+615 QLWHLLYSVKDKVE

-635 KFAQEYQLDEASFVD
+635 KFAQKYQLDDASFVE

-672 LLPLMRFGNHWDFNR
+672 LLPLMRFGNHWDFGC

-700 NGVANEDIRTIIREK
+700 NGVANDEIRTIIREK
-715 AEKYQLNSESCFQG
+715 AEKFQLNNEISFQG

-742 HAEATDIEKWTSV
+742 HAEATNIEKWTSV
-755 NDLEAYL
+755 SDLEAYL

-772 PIVEQVVT
+772 PIVEQVVA
-780 ETLRVVRDIW
+780 ETLRVVKDIW
-790 QQYGGG
+790 QQYGEG

-805 IELGRELKKTAEERK
+805 IELGRELKNTSKEREILSK
-820 QLSNRNQENENT
+820 QNQENENT

-838 LLAELKEDA
+838 LLTELKEDA
-847 SIQNVRPYSLVQQEL
+847 SIQNVRPYSLVQHDL
-862 LKIYEEGVFSAT
+862 LKIYEEGVFSST
-874 DEVEEDIQK
+874 DEIDEDIQK
-883 IRKKAEPTTPE
+883 IRKKADPNKTEL
-894 IQRYKLWLEQKY
+894 QRYKLWLEQKY
-906 KSPYTGEVISLT
+906 RSPYTGEVISLT
-918 KLFTEEYEIEH
+918 RLFTEEYEIEH

-963 IQNHHGEKVRITG
+963 IQNHHGEKVRIVG

-996 ANNSAK
+996 AGNSAK
-1002 QQKLLLNEI
+1002 QQKLFLNEI
-1011 PEKMVARQL
+1011 PEKMVARQM

-1026 SKYISEILSKIVR
+1026 SKYVSEILSRIVR

-1044 EGINSKNV
+1044 EGVNSKNV
-1052 ISCTGKITTALK
+1052 IPCTGKITTALK

-1105 TVPIEYSRGFQKKR
+1105 TVPIKYSQGFQKKR

-1131 IACATKEHINYMNN
+1131 IACVTREHINYMNN

-1170 EKKNNNWQFKKPWS
+1170 EKKNNNWQFKKPWG

-1215 EKWEEKNGVL
+1215 EKREEKNGVL

-1236 WAIRKKLHEDF
+1236 WAIRKPLHKETVS
-1247 PYGKVKYQVNFLKIS
+1247 GKIILDRKIGKDKILTATRKAVDITFT
-1262 ENISKIDL
+1262 EKIISSITDTGIQKIL
-1270 IVDEFIKRQL
+1270 L
-1280 VKIYVENHRKVNLT
+1280 N
-1294 KKYLKENPIRDQKGE
+1294 YLKYKGSPE
-1309 EVISTDFREEN
+1309 
-1320 IKYRKRRP
+1320 
-1328 ISVLSDRNRK
+1328 
-1338 TGITSIEKMLKTIA
+1338 
-1352 KVADNVLKRELFL
+1352 
-1365 YLEECNNDIDVAFSP
+1365 VAFSA
-1380 EGIEQFNSKR
+1380 EGLEELNKNIAKYNDGKKHQPIYKVR
-1390 KIPVYRLPFFEEG
+1390 IFEEG
-1403 EKKNELGN
+1403 SKFPLGETGA
-1411 KGKYVE
+1411 KATKYVE

-1457 ERNGKGE
+1457 GRNEKGE

-1475 VYVPMEGEAT
+1475 VYVPIEGEII

-1497 KERIYNVNDFS
+1497 KERIYKTVSFTGNECHFVK
-1508 STTCYFTPNRVAKAI
+1508 STIASLIKSYDAKSKI
-1523 CPKEIDKKG
+1523 GELGSLNKLEVTISG
-1532 KDSGSF
+1532 DSR
-1538 DTKTASI
+1538 
-1545 EGVQIKEVCI
+1545 IKEVCI

>member
-1 MFSQR
+1 
-6 NNPYCELLSN
+6 
-16 SATKVSVIFFISKFF
+16 
-31 LIFFVFISF
+31 
-40 LLSLPHQNIKRMK
+40 MK
-53 RILGL
+53 NILGL

-108 AERTAYRTTR
+108 AERTTYRSMR

-174 FMNSFNEMVEDFKKH
+174 FTNSFNEMIEDFKKH

-261 LKVVDVEAEAPNKKG
+261 LKVVGVEAEAPNKKG

-293 SKNPLD
+293 SKIPLD

-411 ADCIRELYRKNETQ
+411 ADSIRELYRKNETQ

-431 KDFLHL
+431 KDFPHL

-484 SNPYYQEFRV
+484 SNPYYQGFRV

-519 PQDYEA
+519 AEDYEA

-539 SLLKYFLLAKN
+539 GLLNYFLFAKN
-550 PQIKDKAAKSELK
+550 PQIKDKVAKSELK

-574 YDVADNSSKKYSMNE
+574 YDAADNSSKKYPMNE

-604 PANFLTFDTTY
+604 PTNFLTFDTTY

-635 KFAQEYQLDEASFVD
+635 KFAKKKQLDKTSFVE
-650 SFKNFKPYPNE
+650 SFKNFKPYPNQ

-729 LPLWLAQYIVYNR
+729 LPLWLAQYVVYNR

-755 NDLEAYL
+755 SDLETYL

-780 ETLRVVRDIW
+780 ETLRVVRDVW
-790 QQYGGG
+790 QQYGRG

-820 QLSNRNQENENT
+820 QLSDKNQENENT

-838 LLAELKEDA
+838 LLAELKEDV

-862 LKIYEEGVFSAT
+862 LKIYEEGVFSST
-874 DEVEEDIQK
+874 DEIEEDIRK

-985 EQYKEFVKKHY
+985 EQYKDFVKKHY
-996 ANNSAK
+996 ANNLAK
-1002 QQKLLLNEI
+1002 QQKLLLDEI

-1044 EGINSKNV
+1044 EGVNSKNV
-1052 ISCTGKITTALK
+1052 IPCTGKITTALK

-1105 TVPIEYSRGFQKKR
+1105 TVPIEYSQGFQKKR

-1131 IACATKEHINYMNN
+1131 IACATREHINYMNN

-1280 VKIYVENHRKVNLT
+1280 EKIYVENHRKVNLT

>member
-1 MFSQR
+1 M
-6 NNPYCELLSN
+6 
-16 SATKVSVIFFISKFF
+16 
-31 LIFFVFISF
+31 
-40 LLSLPHQNIKRMK
+40 
-53 RILGL
+53 
-58 DLGSN
+58 
-63 SIGWAFVQQDFENKQ
+63 
-78 GKIIATGSRIIPM
+78 
-91 DQGILGDFEK
+91 
-101 GNTVSQT
+101 
-108 AERTAYRTTR
+108 
-118 RLRERHLLRR
+118 
-128 ERLHRVLH
+128 
-136 ILGFL
+136 
-141 PPHYDAQI
+141 
-149 DFTKRYG
+149 
-156 KFIDNAEPK
+156 
-165 IAYNNGNFI
+165 
-174 FMNSFNEMVEDFKKH
+174 
-189 QPQLFYKKSNGEE
+189 
-202 SKIPYD
+202 
-208 WTIYYLRKKAL
+208 
-219 SQKITQQE
+219 
-227 LAWLILHFNQKRGY
+227 
-241 YQLRGEEETENP
+241 
-253 NKEVAFHS
+253 
-261 LKVVDVEAEAPNKKG
+261 
-276 EIWYTIRLEN
+276 
-286 GWIYRRT
+286 
-293 SKNPLD
+293 
-299 DWKGKTRDFIVTT
+299 
-312 DLNDDGT
+312 
-319 IKLDKEGKEKRSFRA
+319 
-334 PDENDW
+334 
-340 NLLKKKTEHDIDFSG
+340 
-355 KPVGTY
+355 
-361 IYDHLLQNPNQ
+361 QNPNQ

-399 ALQPE
+399 ALQSE
-404 LFTETLL
+404 FFTENLL
-411 ADCIRELYRKNETQ
+411 ADCIRELYRKNQTQ
-425 QQNLLS
+425 QQSLLS

-449 RSKKSTIANCTLE
+449 RSKKSTIANCPLE

-519 PQDYEA
+519 AQDYEA

-550 PQIKDKAAKSELK
+550 PQIKDKVAKSELK

-574 YDVADNSSKKYSMNE
+574 YDAADNSSKKYPMNE
-589 TGYDLQRYLQKVEGL
+589 TRYDLQRYLQKVEGL
-604 PANFLTFDTTY
+604 SVNFLTFDITY

-635 KFAQEYQLDEASFVD
+635 KFAQKYQLNEVSFVD

-672 LLPLMRFGNHWDFNR
+672 LFPLMRFGKHWNFKN
-687 IDVSTQKRIDDLI
+687 IDVHTQKRIDDII

-715 AEKYQLNSESCFQG
+715 AEKYQLNSETCFQG
-729 LPLWLAQYIVYNR
+729 LPLWLARYIVYNR
-742 HAEATDIEKWTSV
+742 HAEATNIEKWTSV
-755 NDLEAYL
+755 SDLEAYL
-762 EDFKQHSLRN
+762 EDFKQYSLRN

-805 IELGRELKKTAEERK
+805 IELGRELKNTSKERERLSK
-820 QLSNRNQENENT
+820 QNQENENT

-847 SIQNVRPYSLVQQEL
+847 NIQNVHPYSLVQQEL
-862 LKIYEEGVFSAT
+862 LKIYEEGVFSST
-874 DEVEEDIQK
+874 DDIEEDIQK
-883 IRKKAEPTTPE
+883 IRKKAEPTNLE

-963 IQNHHGEKVRITG
+963 IQNHHGEKVHIAG

-1044 EGINSKNV
+1044 EGVNSKNV
-1052 ISCTGKITTALK
+1052 IPCTGKITTALK

-1105 TVPIEYSRGFQKKR
+1105 TVPIKYSQGFQKKR

-1131 IACATKEHINYMNN
+1131 IACVTREHINYMNN

-1236 WAIRKKLHEDF
+1236 WAIRKPLHKETVS
-1247 PYGKVKYQVNFLKIS
+1247 GKILLDKKIGKDKILTATRKTVDITFT
-1262 ENISKIDL
+1262 EKIISSITDTGIQKIL
-1270 IVDEFIKRQL
+1270 L
-1280 VKIYVENHRKVNLT
+1280 N
-1294 KKYLKENPIRDQKGE
+1294 YLKYKGSPE
-1309 EVISTDFREEN
+1309 
-1320 IKYRKRRP
+1320 
-1328 ISVLSDRNRK
+1328 
-1338 TGITSIEKMLKTIA
+1338 
-1352 KVADNVLKRELFL
+1352 
-1365 YLEECNNDIDVAFSP
+1365 VAFSA
-1380 EGIEQFNSKR
+1380 EGLEELNKNIAQYNDGKKHQPIYKVR
-1390 KIPVYRLPFFEEG
+1390 IFEEG
-1403 EKKNELGN
+1403 SKFPLGETGA
-1411 KGKYVE
+1411 KATKYVE

-1430 GKGKRTYATIPLN
+1430 GKEKRTYATIPLN

-1457 ERNGKGE
+1457 EHNEKGE

-1475 VYVPMEGEAT
+1475 VYVSMEGEVT
-1485 ETIDFNNLSKEQ
+1485 ETIDFSNLSKEQ
-1497 KERIYNVNDFS
+1497 KERIYKTVSFTGNQCFFVQEAVAFPIVNKMEYSPLNKMERD
-1508 STTCYFTPNRVAKAI
+1508 I
-1523 CPKEIDKKG
+1523 LGIM
-1532 KDSGSF
+1532 
-1538 DTKTASI
+1538 
-1545 EGVQIKEVCI
+1545 IKEVCI

>member
-1 MFSQR
+1 M
-6 NNPYCELLSN
+6 
-16 SATKVSVIFFISKFF
+16 
-31 LIFFVFISF
+31 
-40 LLSLPHQNIKRMK
+40 
-53 RILGL
+53 
-58 DLGSN
+58 
-63 SIGWAFVQQDFENKQ
+63 
-78 GKIIATGSRIIPM
+78 ATGSRIIPM

-108 AERTAYRTTR
+108 AERTTYRSMR

-174 FMNSFNEMVEDFKKH
+174 FTNSFNEMIEDFKKH

-241 YQLRGEEETENP
+241 YQLRGEEETESP

-261 LKVVDVEAEAPNKKG
+261 LKVVEVEAEAEAPNKKG

-293 SKNPLD
+293 SKIPLD

-319 IKLDKEGKEKRSFRA
+319 IKVDKEGKEKRSFRA
-334 PDENDW
+334 PEENDW

-355 KPVGTY
+355 KTVGAY
-361 IYDHLLQNPNQ
+361 IYDHLLQDPNQ

-387 KDELKAILAKQI
+387 KNELKAILTKQI

-404 LFTETLL
+404 LFTENLL
-411 ADCIRELYRKNETQ
+411 AGCIRELYRKNERQ

-484 SNPYYQEFRV
+484 SNPYYQEFRA

-574 YDVADNSSKKYSMNE
+574 YDVADNSSKKYPMNE

-635 KFAQEYQLDEASFVD
+635 RFAKKKQLNETSFIE

-672 LLPLMRFGNHWDFNR
+672 MLPLMRFGNHWDFNR

-729 LPLWLAQYIVYNR
+729 LPLWLAQYVVYNR

-780 ETLRVVRDIW
+780 GTLRVVRDIW

-847 SIQNVRPYSLVQQEL
+847 SIQNVRPYSPVQQEL
-862 LKIYEEGVFSAT
+862 LKIYEEGVFSST
-874 DEVEEDIQK
+874 DEIEEDIQK
-883 IRKKAEPTTPE
+883 IRKKADPTTPE

-935 YYDDSLSNKVICE
+935 YYDDSFSNKVICE
-948 SAVNKLKTNQLGLEF
+948 SAVNKLKTNLLGLEF
-963 IQNHHGEKVRITG
+963 IQKHHGEKVRVAG

-985 EQYKEFVKKHY
+985 EQYKDFVKKHY
-996 ANNSAK
+996 ANNLAK
-1002 QQKLLLNEI
+1002 QQKLLLDEI

-1044 EGINSKNV
+1044 EGVNSKNV
-1052 ISCTGKITTALK
+1052 IPCTGKITTALK

-1105 TVPIEYSRGFQKKR
+1105 TVPIEYSQGFQKKR

-1131 IACATKEHINYMNN
+1131 IACATRDYINYMNN

-1236 WAIRKKLHEDF
+1236 WAIRKPLHKETVS
-1247 PYGKVKYQVNFLKIS
+1247 GKIVLDRKIS
-1262 ENISKIDL
+1262 KDKILTATRKAVDITFTEKIISSITDTGIQKIL
-1270 IVDEFIKRQL
+1270 L
-1280 VKIYVENHRKVNLT
+1280 N
-1294 KKYLKENPIRDQKGE
+1294 YLKYKGSPE
-1309 EVISTDFREEN
+1309 
-1320 IKYRKRRP
+1320 
-1328 ISVLSDRNRK
+1328 
-1338 TGITSIEKMLKTIA
+1338 
-1352 KVADNVLKRELFL
+1352 
-1365 YLEECNNDIDVAFSP
+1365 VAFSA
-1380 EGIEQFNSKR
+1380 EGLEELNKNIAQYNDGKKHQPIYKVR
-1390 KIPVYRLPFFEEG
+1390 IFEEG
-1403 EKKNELGN
+1403 SKFPLGETGA
-1411 KGKYVE
+1411 KTTKYVE

-1430 GKGKRTYATIPLN
+1430 GKEKRSYATIPLN

-1457 ERNGKGE
+1457 ERNEKGE

-1475 VYVPMEGEAT
+1475 VYVPMEGEIA

-1497 KERIYNVNDFS
+1497 KERIYKTVSFTGNQCFFVQEAVASPIVNKMEYSPLNKMERD
-1508 STTCYFTPNRVAKAI
+1508 I
-1523 CPKEIDKKG
+1523 LGIM
-1532 KDSGSF
+1532 
-1538 DTKTASI
+1538 
-1545 EGVQIKEVCI
+1545 IKEVCV

-1563 NITKA
+1563 NITKV

>member
-1 MFSQR
+1 M
-6 NNPYCELLSN
+6 
-16 SATKVSVIFFISKFF
+16 
-31 LIFFVFISF
+31 
-40 LLSLPHQNIKRMK
+40 
-53 RILGL
+53 
-58 DLGSN
+58 
-63 SIGWAFVQQDFENKQ
+63 
-78 GKIIATGSRIIPM
+78 
-91 DQGILGDFEK
+91 
-101 GNTVSQT
+101 
-108 AERTAYRTTR
+108 
-118 RLRERHLLRR
+118 
-128 ERLHRVLH
+128 
-136 ILGFL
+136 
-141 PPHYDAQI
+141 PPHYDSQI
-149 DFTKRYG
+149 DFSKRYG
-156 KFIDNAEPK
+156 KFIDDAEPK
-165 IAYNNGNFI
+165 IAYNKGNFI
-174 FMNSFNEMVEDFKKH
+174 FMDSFNEMIEDFRKH

-208 WTIYYLRKKAL
+208 WTIYYLRKKAP

-241 YQLRGEEETENP
+241 YQLRGEEKIENP
-253 NKEVAFHS
+253 NKEIAFYS
-261 LKVVDVEAEAPNKKG
+261 LKVVEVEAEAPNKKG

-293 SKNPLD
+293 SKIPLD
-299 DWKGKTRDFIVTT
+299 DWRGKTRDFIVTT

-319 IKLDKEGKEKRSFRA
+319 IKVDKEGKEKRSFRA

-340 NLLKKKTEHDIDFSG
+340 NLLKKKTEHDVDFSR
-355 KPVGTY
+355 KTVGAY

-404 LFTETLL
+404 FFTENLL
-411 ADCIRELYRKNETQ
+411 ADCIRELYCKNQTQ

-449 RSKKSTIANCTLE
+449 RSKKSTIANCPLE

-505 IETDREVTAEFIET
+505 IETDREVTAEFIGTAE
-519 PQDYEA
+519 DYET

-539 SLLKYFLLAKN
+539 GLLKYFLLAKN
-550 PQIKDKAAKSELK
+550 PQIKDKVAKSELK

-574 YDVADNSSKKYSMNE
+574 YDAADNSSKKYPMNE
-589 TGYDLQRYLQKVEGL
+589 TGYDLQRYLQKIEGL
-604 PANFLTFDTTY
+604 PVNFLTFDITY

-635 KFAQEYQLDEASFVD
+635 KFAQKYQLDEVSFVE
-650 SFKNFKPYPNE
+650 SFKNFKPYSNE

-672 LLPLMRFGNHWDFNR
+672 MLPLMRFGKYWNFKN

-715 AEKYQLNSESCFQG
+715 AEKYQLNNETCFQG
-729 LPLWLAQYIVYNR
+729 LPLWLAQYVVYNR

-755 NDLEAYL
+755 SDLEAYL

-780 ETLRVVRDIW
+780 ETLRVVRDVW

-805 IELGRELKKTAEERK
+805 IELGRELKNTSKERERLSK
-820 QLSNRNQENENT
+820 QNQENENT

-862 LKIYEEGVFSAT
+862 LKIYEEGVFSST
-874 DEVEEDIQK
+874 DEIEEDIQK

-948 SAVNKLKTNQLGLEF
+948 SGVNKLKTNQLGLEF
-963 IQNHHGEKVRITG
+963 IQNHHGEKVRIAG

-985 EQYKEFVKKHY
+985 EQYKEFVKKYY
-996 ANNSAK
+996 ANNLAK

-1044 EGINSKNV
+1044 EGVNSKNV
-1052 ISCTGKITTALK
+1052 IPYTGKITTALK

-1105 TVPIEYSRGFQKKR
+1105 TVPIEYSQGFQKKR
-1119 IDHRH
+1119 IDHHH

-1131 IACATKEHINYMNN
+1131 IACATREHINYMNN

-1170 EKKNNNWQFKKPWS
+1170 EKKNNNWQFKKPWG

-1236 WAIRKKLHEDF
+1236 WSIRKPLHKETVS
-1247 PYGKVKYQVNFLKIS
+1247 GKIVLDRKIGKDKILTATRKAVDITFT
-1262 ENISKIDL
+1262 EKIISSITDTGIQKIL
-1270 IVDEFIKRQL
+1270 L
-1280 VKIYVENHRKVNLT
+1280 N
-1294 KKYLKENPIRDQKGE
+1294 YLKYKGSPE
-1309 EVISTDFREEN
+1309 
-1320 IKYRKRRP
+1320 
-1328 ISVLSDRNRK
+1328 
-1338 TGITSIEKMLKTIA
+1338 
-1352 KVADNVLKRELFL
+1352 
-1365 YLEECNNDIDVAFSP
+1365 VAFSA
-1380 EGIEQFNSKR
+1380 EGLEELNKNIAQYNDGKKHQPIYKVR
-1390 KIPVYRLPFFEEG
+1390 IFEEG
-1403 EKKNELGN
+1403 SKFPLGETGA
-1411 KGKYVE
+1411 KATKYVE

-1430 GKGKRTYATIPLN
+1430 GKEKRTYATIPLN

-1457 ERNGKGE
+1457 ERNEKGE

-1485 ETIDFNNLSKEQ
+1485 EAIDFSNLNKEQ
-1497 KERIYNVNDFS
+1497 KERIYKTVSFTGNECHFVK
-1508 STTCYFTPNRVAKAI
+1508 STIASLIKSYDAKSKI
-1523 CPKEIDKKG
+1523 GELGSLNKLEVTISG
-1532 KDSGSF
+1532 DSR
-1538 DTKTASI
+1538 
-1545 EGVQIKEVCI
+1545 IKEVCI

>member
-1 MFSQR
+1 
-6 NNPYCELLSN
+6 
-16 SATKVSVIFFISKFF
+16 
-31 LIFFVFISF
+31 
-40 LLSLPHQNIKRMK
+40 MK

-63 SIGWAFVQQDFENKQ
+63 SIGWALVQQDFENKQ
-78 GKIIATGSRIIPM
+78 GKIMAAGSRIIPM
-91 DQGILGDFEK
+91 DQGMLGDFEK
-101 GNTVSQT
+101 GNTISQT
-108 AERTAYRTTR
+108 AERTAYRSAR
-118 RLRERHLLRR
+118 RLRERYLLRR

-141 PPHYDAQI
+141 PPHYDSQI
-149 DFTKRYG
+149 DFNKRYG
-156 KFIDNAEPK
+156 KFIGNTEPK
-165 IAYNNGNFI
+165 IAYNDASFI
-174 FMNSFNEMVEDFKKH
+174 FMNSFNEMIEDFRNY

-293 SKNPLD
+293 SKISLE

-319 IKLDKEGKEKRSFRA
+319 VKVDKEGKEKRSFRA

-340 NLLKKKTEHDIDFSG
+340 NLLKKKTEYDIDFSA
-355 KPVGTY
+355 KTVGAY

-387 KDELKAILAKQI
+387 KDELKAILAQQI

-404 LFTETLL
+404 LFTENLL

-425 QQNLLS
+425 QQTLLS

-449 RSKKSTIANCTLE
+449 RSQKSTIANCALE

-505 IETDREVTAEFIET
+505 IETDREVTSEFIET
-519 PQDYEA
+519 AEDYEA

-550 PQIKDKAAKSELK
+550 PQIKDKVAKSELK

-574 YDVADNSSKKYSMNE
+574 YDVADNSSKKYPMNE

-604 PANFLTFDTTY
+604 PANFLTFDITY
-615 RLWHLLYSVKDKVE
+615 QLWHLLYSVKDKVE

-635 KFAQEYQLDEASFVD
+635 KFANKNQLDEISFVE

-672 LLPLMRFGNHWDFNR
+672 LLPLMRFGKYSNFKN

-715 AEKYQLNSESCFQG
+715 AEKYQLNSETCFQG

-742 HAEATDIEKWTSV
+742 HVEATNIEKWTSV
-755 NDLEAYL
+755 SDLEAYL
-762 EDFKQHSLRN
+762 EDFKQYSLRN
-772 PIVEQVVT
+772 PIVEKVVT

-805 IELGRELKKTAEERK
+805 IELGRELKNTSKERERLSK
-820 QLSNRNQENENT
+820 QNQENENT

-847 SIQNVRPYSLVQQEL
+847 NIQNVRPYSLVQQEL
-862 LKIYEEGVFSAT
+862 LKIYEEGVFSST
-874 DEVEEDIQK
+874 DEIEEDIQK

-963 IQNHHGEKVRITG
+963 IQNHHGEKVRIAG

-985 EQYKEFVKKHY
+985 EQYKEFVKKYY
-996 ANNSAK
+996 ANNLPK
-1002 QQKLLLNEI
+1002 QQKLLLNDI
-1011 PEKMVARQL
+1011 PEKMVARQM

-1026 SKYISEILSKIVR
+1026 SKYVSEILSKIVR

-1044 EGINSKNV
+1044 EGVNSKN
-1052 ISCTGKITTALK
+1052 IIPCTGKITTALK

-1105 TVPIEYSRGFQKKR
+1105 TVPIEYSQGFQKKR

-1131 IACATKEHINYMNN
+1131 IACATREHINYMNN

-1170 EKKNNNWQFKKPWS
+1170 EKKNNNWQFKKPWR

-1236 WAIRKKLHEDF
+1236 WAIRKPLHKETVS
-1247 PYGKVKYQVNFLKIS
+1247 GKIVLDRKIGKDKILTATRKTVDITFT
-1262 ENISKIDL
+1262 EKIISSITDTGIQKIL
-1270 IVDEFIKRQL
+1270 L
-1280 VKIYVENHRKVNLT
+1280 N
-1294 KKYLKENPIRDQKGE
+1294 YLKYKGSPE
-1309 EVISTDFREEN
+1309 
-1320 IKYRKRRP
+1320 
-1328 ISVLSDRNRK
+1328 
-1338 TGITSIEKMLKTIA
+1338 
-1352 KVADNVLKRELFL
+1352 
-1365 YLEECNNDIDVAFSP
+1365 VAFSA
-1380 EGIEQFNSKR
+1380 EGLEELNKNIAQYNDGKKHQPIYKVR
-1390 KIPVYRLPFFEEG
+1390 IFEEG
-1403 EKKNELGN
+1403 SKFPLGETGA
-1411 KGKYVE
+1411 KVTKYVE

-1443 EVIERQKQGLPSVP
+1443 GVIERQKQGLPSVP
-1457 ERNGKGE
+1457 EHNEKGE

-1475 VYVPMEGEAT
+1475 VYVPMVGEAT
-1485 ETIDFNNLSKEQ
+1485 DTIDFSNLSKEQ
-1497 KERIYNVNDFS
+1497 KERIYKTVSFTGNQCFFVQEAVAFPIVNKMEYSPLNKMERD
-1508 STTCYFTPNRVAKAI
+1508 I
-1523 CPKEIDKKG
+1523 LGIM
-1532 KDSGSF
+1532 
-1538 DTKTASI
+1538 
-1545 EGVQIKEVCI
+1545 IKEVCI

>member
-1 MFSQR
+1 
-6 NNPYCELLSN
+6 L
-16 SATKVSVIFFISKFF
+16 
-31 LIFFVFISF
+31 
-40 LLSLPHQNIKRMK
+40 
-53 RILGL
+53 
-58 DLGSN
+58 
-63 SIGWAFVQQDFENKQ
+63 
-78 GKIIATGSRIIPM
+78 
-91 DQGILGDFEK
+91 
-101 GNTVSQT
+101 
-108 AERTAYRTTR
+108 
-118 RLRERHLLRR
+118 
-128 ERLHRVLH
+128 
-136 ILGFL
+136 
-141 PPHYDAQI
+141 
-149 DFTKRYG
+149 FTK
-156 KFIDNAEPK
+156 N
-165 IAYNNGNFI
+165 
-174 FMNSFNEMVEDFKKH
+174 
-189 QPQLFYKKSNGEE
+189 
-202 SKIPYD
+202 
-208 WTIYYLRKKAL
+208 
-219 SQKITQQE
+219 
-227 LAWLILHFNQKRGY
+227 
-241 YQLRGEEETENP
+241 
-253 NKEVAFHS
+253 
-261 LKVVDVEAEAPNKKG
+261 
-276 EIWYTIRLEN
+276 
-286 GWIYRRT
+286 
-293 SKNPLD
+293 
-299 DWKGKTRDFIVTT
+299 
-312 DLNDDGT
+312 
-319 IKLDKEGKEKRSFRA
+319 
-334 PDENDW
+334 
-340 NLLKKKTEHDIDFSG
+340 
-355 KPVGTY
+355 
-361 IYDHLLQNPNQ
+361 
-372 KIKGKLVRTIERKYY
+372 
-387 KDELKAILAKQI
+387 
-399 ALQPE
+399 
-404 LFTETLL
+404 LL

-462 KRSYIDKETNER
+462 KRLYIDKESNER
-474 KDAPIKVCAK
+474 KDTPIKVCAK
-484 SNPYYQEFRV
+484 SNPYYQEFRA

-539 SLLKYFLLAKN
+539 SLLKYFLHAKN

-574 YDVADNSSKKYSMNE
+574 YDVADNSSKKYPMNE

-635 KFAQEYQLDEASFVD
+635 RFAKKKQLNETSFIE

-700 NGVANEDIRTIIREK
+700 NGVANENIRTIIREK

-729 LPLWLAQYIVYNR
+729 LPLWLAQYVVYNR

-755 NDLEAYL
+755 SDLEAYL

-847 SIQNVRPYSLVQQEL
+847 SIQNVRPYSPVQQEL
-862 LKIYEEGVFSAT
+862 LKIYEEGVFSST
-874 DEVEEDIQK
+874 DEIEEDIQK
-883 IRKKAEPTTPE
+883 IRKKTEPSKADL
-894 IQRYKLWLEQKY
+894 QRYKLWLEQKY

-935 YYDDSLSNKVICE
+935 YYDDSFSNKVICE
-948 SAVNKLKTNQLGLEF
+948 SAVNKLKTNLLGLEF
-963 IQNHHGEKVRITG
+963 IQKHHGEKVRITA

-996 ANNSAK
+996 ANNLAK

-1044 EGINSKNV
+1044 EGVNSKNV
-1052 ISCTGKITTALK
+1052 IPCTGKITTALK

-1105 TVPIEYSRGFQKKR
+1105 TVPMEYSQGFQKKR

-1131 IACATKEHINYMNN
+1131 IACATRDHINYMNN

-1215 EKWEEKNGVL
+1215 EKWEEKNGTL
-1225 VKKKVKQEGTN
+1225 VKKKVKQEGAN
-1236 WAIRKKLHEDF
+1236 WAIRKPLHKETVS
-1247 PYGKVKYQVNFLKIS
+1247 GKIVLDRKIGKDKILTATRKAVDITFT
-1262 ENISKIDL
+1262 EKIISSITDTGIQKIL
-1270 IVDEFIKRQL
+1270 L
-1280 VKIYVENHRKVNLT
+1280 N
-1294 KKYLKENPIRDQKGE
+1294 YLKYKGSPE
-1309 EVISTDFREEN
+1309 
-1320 IKYRKRRP
+1320 
-1328 ISVLSDRNRK
+1328 
-1338 TGITSIEKMLKTIA
+1338 
-1352 KVADNVLKRELFL
+1352 
-1365 YLEECNNDIDVAFSP
+1365 VAFSA
-1380 EGIEQFNSKR
+1380 EGLEELNKNIAQYNDGKKHQPIYKVR
-1390 KIPVYRLPFFEEG
+1390 IFEEG
-1403 EKKNELGN
+1403 SKFPLGETGA
-1411 KGKYVE
+1411 KATKYVE

-1430 GKGKRTYATIPLN
+1430 GKEKRSYATIPLN

-1457 ERNGKGE
+1457 ERNEKGE

-1475 VYVPMEGEAT
+1475 VYVPMEGEIA

-1497 KERIYNVNDFS
+1497 KERIYKTVSFTGNQCFFVQEAVASPIVNKMEYS
-1508 STTCYFTPNRVAKAI
+1508 PLNKMER
-1523 CPKEIDKKG
+1523 
-1532 KDSGSF
+1532 
-1538 DTKTASI
+1538 SI
-1545 EGVQIKEVCI
+1545 VGIMIKEVCI

>member
-387 KDELKAILAKQI
+387 KDELKTILAKQM

-411 ADCIRELYRKNETQ
+411 TDCIRELYRKNETQ

-474 KDAPIKVCAK
+474 KDTPIKVCAK

-505 IETDREVTAEFIET
+505 IETDREVTAEFIEP

-539 SLLKYFLLAKN
+539 GLLKYFLFAKN
-550 PQIKDKAAKSELK
+550 PQIKNKAAKSELK

-574 YDVADNSSKKYSMNE
+574 YDAADNSSKKYPMNE
-589 TGYDLQRYLQKVEGL
+589 TGYELQRYLQKVEGL
-604 PANFLTFDTTY
+604 PANFLTFDITY
-615 RLWHLLYSVKDKVE
+615 QLWHLLYSVKDKVE

-661 YGSFSEKAIKK
+661 YGNFSEKAIKK

-715 AEKYQLNSESCFQG
+715 AEKYQLNSETCFQG
-729 LPLWLAQYIVYNR
+729 LPLWLAQYVVYNR

-780 ETLRVVRDIW
+780 ETLRVVRDVW

-862 LKIYEEGVFSAT
+862 LKIYEEGVFSST
-874 DEVEEDIQK
+874 DEIEEDIQK
-883 IRKKAEPTTPE
+883 IRKKAEPTTLE

-918 KLFTEEYEIEH
+918 KLFTEDYEIEH

-935 YYDDSLSNKVICE
+935 YYDDSFSNKVICE

-963 IQNHHGEKVRITG
+963 IQNHHGEKVRITA

-1044 EGINSKNV
+1044 EGVNSKN
-1052 ISCTGKITTALK
+1052 IIPCTGKITTALK

-1105 TVPIEYSRGFQKKR
+1105 AVPIEYSQGFQKKR

-1270 IVDEFIKRQL
+1270 IVDEFIKKQL
-1280 VKIYVENHRKVNLT
+1280 EKIYVENHRKVNLT

-1443 EVIERQKQGLPSVP
+1443 EVIERQKQGLSSVS
-1457 ERNGKGE
+1457 ERNEKGE

-1475 VYVPMEGEAT
+1475 VYVPMEGEIA